1 MNSQETKGHGFFRK
15 SKAYGLVCG
24 IALAGAF
31 TLSTSQVSA
40 DQVTTQATTQTVTQ
54 NQAETVTSTQLDKAV
69 DTAKKAAVAVT
80 TTTAVNHATTTDAQ
94 ADLANQTQAV
104 KDVTAKAQ
112 ANTQAIK
119 DATAENAKIDAEN
132 KAEAERVAKENK
144 EGQAAVDARNKAG
157 QAAVD
162 ARNKAG
168 QAAVD
173 ARNKAK
179 QQAQD
184 DQKAKIDAE
193 NKAESQRVS
202 QLNAQNKAKID
213 AENKDA
219 QAKANATNAQLQK
232 DYQAKLAEIKSVE
245 AYNAGVRQRNKD
257 AQAKADATN
266 AQLQKDYQAKLAL
279 YNQALKAKA
288 EADKQSIN
296 NVAFDIKAQAK
307 GVDNAEYGNSIM
319 TAKTK
324 PDGSFEFNH
333 DMIDGVKTIGYG
345 KLTGKV
351 NHHYVANKDGSVT
364 AFVDSVTLY
373 KYEYRNVAQNA
384 AVNQNIAFRVLTKD
398 GQIIFEKKHNG
409 NSTFAETLNKTLQLN
424 LKYELKPHASSGNV
438 EVFKIH
444 DDWVHDT
451 HGSALVSYVN
461 NNDAVPNVVIPG
473 RPTPPKPEKV
483 TPEAEKPVPEKPVEP
498 KLVTPT
504 LKTYTPVKFIPREYK
519 PEPITPET
527 FTPEKFTP
535 AQPKVKPH
543 VSVPEKINY
552 KVAVHPVQIPK
563 ATPTKKVLD
572 ENGQSI
578 NGKSVLPNA
587 TLDYVAKQSFS
598 QYKGI
603 KASAE
608 AIAKGFAFVD
618 QPNEVLGEL
627 TVKSIKA
634 SNGDDVSQLLDMH
647 HVLSKDTLDEKLQTL
662 IKEAG
667 ISPVGEFYLWTAKD
681 PQAFY
686 KAYVQKGLDIT
697 YNLSFKVKKEFTK
710 GQIKNGV
717 AQIDFGNGYT
727 GNIVVNDLTTP
738 EVHKDVLDK
747 EDGKS
752 INNGTVKLGDEV
764 TYKLEGWIVP
774 ANRSY
779 DLFEYKFVDQL
790 QQTHDL
796 YLKDS
801 VVAKVDI
808 TLSDGTVIAKG
819 SNLAQYTE
827 TVYNKETGL
836 YELVFKKDF
845 LEKVAR
851 TSEFGADDF
860 VLVKRIKAGDV
871 YNTADFFVNGN
882 KVKTETVVTH
892 TPEAP
897 KPVTP
902 QKVTPAKGLPSTG
915 EASMTPLTAIGA
927 IILSA
932 LGLAGFKKRQK

>member
-1 MNSQETKGHGFFRK
+1 MNSNTKGHGFFRK
-15 SKAYGLVCG
+15 SKAYGLVCA

-31 TLSTSQVSA
+31 TLATSQVSA
-40 DQVTTQATTQTVTQ
+40 DQVTTQATTQIVTQ

-80 TTTAVNHATTTDAQ
+80 TTAAVNHATTTDAQ

-132 KAEAERVAKENK
+132 KAESQRVAK
-144 EGQAAVDARNKAG
+144 ANKAG
-157 QAAVD
+157 QAEVD

-219 QAKANATNAQLQK
+219 QAKADATNAQLQK

-384 AVNQNIAFRVLTKD
+384 AVNQNIVFRVLTKD
-398 GQIIFEKKHNG
+398 GRPIFEKAHNG
-409 NSTFAETLNKTLQLN
+409 NKTFAETLNKTLQLN

-461 NNDAVPNVVIPG
+461 NNDVVPNVVIPKQ
-473 RPTPPKPEKV
+473 PTPPSTEKV

-498 KLVTPT
+498 KFVTPT
-504 LKTYTPVKFIPREYK
+504 LKTYTPVKFIPKEYK
-519 PEPITPET
+519 PVPITPEK
-527 FTPEKFTP
+527 FTPEKFNP

-543 VSVPEKINY
+543 VAIPEKINY
-552 KVAVHPVQIPK
+552 SVSVHPVLVPAANPSK
-563 ATPTKKVLD
+563 AVID
-572 ENGQSI
+572 EAGQSV
-578 NGKSVLPNA
+578 NGKTVLPNA

-598 QYKGI
+598 QYKDI

-618 QPNEVLGEL
+618 QPNEALAEL

-634 SNGDDVSQLLDMH
+634 SNGDDVSSLLEMR
-647 HVLSKDTLDEKLQTL
+647 HVLSKDTLDQKLQSL

-667 ISPVGEFYLWTAKD
+667 ISPVGEFYMWTAKD

-747 EDGKS
+747 QDGKS

-764 TYKLEGWIVP
+764 TYKLEGWVVP
-774 ANRSY
+774 ANRGY

-796 YLKDS
+796 YLKDK
-801 VVAKVDI
+801 VVAKVAI
-808 TLSDGTVIAKG
+808 TLKDGTVIKKG
-819 SNLAQYTE
+819 TNLGEYTE
-827 TVYNKETGL
+827 TVYNKTTGR
-836 YELVFKKDF
+836 YELAFKKEF
-845 LEKVAR
+845 LAKVSR
-851 TSEFGADDF
+851 ESEFGADDF
-860 VLVKRIKAGDV
+860 IVVKRIKAGDV
-871 YNTADFFVNGN
+871 YNTADLYVNGY
-882 KVKTETVVTH
+882 KVKSETVVTH
-892 TPEAP
+892 TPENP
-897 KPVTP
+897 RPVTP
-902 QKVTPAKGLPSTG
+902 QKVTPAKGLPQTG
-915 EASMTPLTAIGA
+915 EASVAPLTAIGA

>member
-31 TLSTSQVSA
+31 TLATSQVSA

-132 KAEAERVAKENK
+132 KAEAERVAK
-144 EGQAAVDARNKAG
+144 ANKAG
-157 QAAVD
+157 QAEVD

-202 QLNAQNKAKID
+202 QLNAQTKAKID

-219 QAKANATNAQLQK
+219 QAKADATNAQLQK

-384 AVNQNIAFRVLTKD
+384 AVNQNIVFRVLTKD
-398 GQIIFEKKHNG
+398 GRPIFEKAHNG
-409 NSTFAETLNKTLQLN
+409 NKTFAETLNKTLQLN

-461 NNDAVPNVVIPG
+461 NNDAVPNVVIPEQ
-473 RPTPPKPEKV
+473 PTPPKPEKV

-498 KLVTPT
+498 KFVTPT
-504 LKTYTPVKFIPREYK
+504 LKTYTPVKFIPKEYK

-543 VSVPEKINY
+543 VSIPEKINY
-552 KVAVHPVQIPK
+552 SVSVHPVLVPAANPSK
-563 ATPTKKVLD
+563 EVVD
-572 ENGQSI
+572 EAGKSI
-578 NGKSVLPNA
+578 NGKTVLPNA
-587 TLDYVAKQSFS
+587 TLDYVAKQNFS

-618 QPNEVLGEL
+618 QPNEALAEL

-634 SNGDDVSQLLDMH
+634 SNGDDVSSLLEMR
-647 HVLSKDTLDEKLQTL
+647 HVLSKDTLDQKLQSL

-764 TYKLEGWIVP
+764 TYKLEGWVVP
-774 ANRSY
+774 ANRGY
-779 DLFEYKFVDQL
+779 DLFEYKFVDHL
-790 QQTHDL
+790 QHTHDL
-796 YLKDS
+796 YLKDK
-801 VVAKVDI
+801 VVAKVAI
-808 TLSDGTVIAKG
+808 TLKDGTVIPKG
-819 SNLAQYTE
+819 TNLVQYTE
-827 TVYNKETGL
+827 TVYNKETGR
-836 YELVFKKDF
+836 YELAFKADF
-845 LEKVAR
+845 LAQVSRSSA
-851 TSEFGADDF
+851 FGADDF
-860 VLVKRIKAGDV
+860 IVVKRIKAGDV

-892 TPEAP
+892 TTEKP
-897 KPVTP
+897 KPVEP
-902 QKVTPAKGLPSTG
+902 QKATPKAPAKGLPQTG
-915 EASMTPLTAIGA
+915 EASVAPLTALGA

-932 LGLAGFKKRQK
+932 IGLAGFKKRKAG

>member
-1 MNSQETKGHGFFRK
+1 MNSNTKGHGFFRK
-15 SKAYGLVCG
+15 SKAYGLVCA

-31 TLSTSQVSA
+31 TLATSQVSA

-80 TTTAVNHATTTDAQ
+80 TTAAVNHATTTDAQ

-132 KAEAERVAKENK
+132 KAESQRVAK
-144 EGQAAVDARNKAG
+144 ANKAG
-157 QAAVD
+157 QAEVD

-202 QLNAQNKAKID
+202 QLNAQTKAKID

-219 QAKANATNAQLQK
+219 QAKADATNAQLQK

-384 AVNQNIAFRVLTKD
+384 AVNQNIVFRVLTKD
-398 GQIIFEKKHNG
+398 GRPIFEKAHNG
-409 NSTFAETLNKTLQLN
+409 NKTFAETLNKTLQLN
-424 LKYELKPHASSGNV
+424 LKYELKPHGSSGSV

-461 NNDAVPNVVIPG
+461 NNDAVPNVVIPEQ
-473 RPTPPKPEKV
+473 PTPPSTEKV

-498 KLVTPT
+498 KFVTPT
-504 LKTYTPVKFIPREYK
+504 LKTYAPVKFIPKEYK

-543 VSVPEKINY
+543 VSIPEKINY
-552 KVAVHPVQIPK
+552 SVSVHPVLVPAANPSK
-563 ATPTKKVLD
+563 EVVD
-572 ENGQSI
+572 EAGKSI
-578 NGKSVLPNA
+578 NGKTVLPNA
-587 TLDYVAKQSFS
+587 TLDYVAKQNFS

-618 QPNEVLGEL
+618 QPNEALAEL

-634 SNGDDVSQLLDMH
+634 SNGDDVSSLLEMR
-647 HVLSKDTLDEKLQTL
+647 HVLSKDTLDQKLQSL

-764 TYKLEGWIVP
+764 TYKLEGWVVP
-774 ANRSY
+774 ANRGY
-779 DLFEYKFVDQL
+779 DLFEYKFVDHL
-790 QQTHDL
+790 QHTHDL
-796 YLKDS
+796 YLKDK
-801 VVAKVDI
+801 VVAKVAI
-808 TLSDGTVIAKG
+808 TLKDGTVIPKG
-819 SNLAQYTE
+819 TNLVQYTE
-827 TVYNKETGL
+827 TVYNKETGR
-836 YELVFKKDF
+836 YELAFKADF
-845 LEKVAR
+845 LAQVSRSSA
-851 TSEFGADDF
+851 FGADDF
-860 VLVKRIKAGDV
+860 IVVKRIKAGDV

-892 TPEAP
+892 TTEKP
-897 KPVTP
+897 KPVEP
-902 QKVTPAKGLPSTG
+902 QKATPKAPAKGLPQTG
-915 EASMTPLTAIGA
+915 EASVAPLTALGA

-932 LGLAGFKKRQK
+932 IGLAGFKKRKAG

>member
-1 MNSQETKGHGFFRK
+1 MNSNTKGHGFFRK
-15 SKAYGLVCG
+15 SKAYGLVCA

-31 TLSTSQVSA
+31 TLATSQVSA

-80 TTTAVNHATTTDAQ
+80 TTAAVNHATTTDAQ

-132 KAEAERVAKENK
+132 KAEAERVAK
-144 EGQAAVDARNKAG
+144 ANKAG
-157 QAAVD
+157 QAEVD

-219 QAKANATNAQLQK
+219 QAKADATNAQLQK
-232 DYQAKLAEIKSVE
+232 DYQTKLANIKSVE

-384 AVNQNIAFRVLTKD
+384 AVNQNIVFRVLTKD
-398 GQIIFEKKHNG
+398 GRPIFEKAHNG
-409 NSTFAETLNKTLQLN
+409 NKTFAETLNKTLQLN
-424 LKYELKPHASSGNV
+424 LKYELKPHASSGNI

-461 NNDAVPNVVIPG
+461 NNDAVPNVVIPEQ
-473 RPTPPKPEKV
+473 PTPPTLEKV

-498 KLVTPT
+498 KFVTPT
-504 LKTYTPVKFIPREYK
+504 LKTYTPVKFIPKEYK

-543 VSVPEKINY
+543 VSIPEKINY
-552 KVAVHPVQIPK
+552 SVSVHPVLVPAANPSK
-563 ATPTKKVLD
+563 EVVD
-572 ENGQSI
+572 EAGKSI
-578 NGKSVLPNA
+578 NGKTVLPNA
-587 TLDYVAKQSFS
+587 TLDYVAKQNFS

-618 QPNEVLGEL
+618 QPNEALAEL

-634 SNGDDVSQLLDMH
+634 SNGDDVSSLLEMR
-647 HVLSKDTLDEKLQTL
+647 HVLSKDTLDQKLQSL

-747 EDGKS
+747 EDGKP

-764 TYKLEGWIVP
+764 TYKLEGWVVP
-774 ANRSY
+774 ANRGY
-779 DLFEYKFVDQL
+779 DLFEYKFVDHL
-790 QQTHDL
+790 QHTHDL
-796 YLKDS
+796 YLKDK
-801 VVAKVDI
+801 VVAKVAI
-808 TLSDGTVIAKG
+808 TLKDGTVIPKG
-819 SNLAQYTE
+819 TNLVQYTE
-827 TVYNKETGL
+827 TVYNKETGR
-836 YELVFKKDF
+836 YELAFKADF
-845 LEKVAR
+845 LAQVSRSSA
-851 TSEFGADDF
+851 FGADDF
-860 VLVKRIKAGDV
+860 IVVKRIKAGDV

-892 TPEAP
+892 TPEKP
-897 KPVTP
+897 KPVMP
-902 QKVTPAKGLPSTG
+902 QKVTPKAPALPSTG
-915 EASMTPLTAIGA
+915 EQGVSVLTVLGA
-927 IILSA
+927 ALLSL
-932 LGLAGFKKRQK
+932 LGLVGFKKRQQ

>member
-31 TLSTSQVSA
+31 TLATSQVSA

-132 KAEAERVAKENK
+132 KAE
-144 EGQAAVDARNKAG
+144 
-157 QAAVD
+157 
-162 ARNKAG
+162 
-168 QAAVD
+168 
-173 ARNKAK
+173 
-179 QQAQD
+179 
-184 DQKAKIDAE
+184 
-193 NKAESQRVS
+193 SQRVS

-219 QAKANATNAQLQK
+219 QAKADATNAQLQK
-232 DYQAKLAEIKSVE
+232 DYQTKLANIKSVE

-384 AVNQNIAFRVLTKD
+384 AVNQNIVFRVLTKD
-398 GQIIFEKKHNG
+398 GRPIFEKAHNG
-409 NSTFAETLNKTLQLN
+409 NKTFAETLNKTLQLN

-461 NNDAVPNVVIPG
+461 NNDAVPNVVIPEQ
-473 RPTPPKPEKV
+473 PTPPKPEKV

-498 KLVTPT
+498 KLVTPV

-519 PEPITPET
+519 PVPSTPET

-587 TLDYVAKQSFS
+587 TLDYVAKQNFS

-608 AIAKGFAFVD
+608 AIAKGFTFVD
-618 QPNEVLGEL
+618 QPNEALAEL

-634 SNGDDVSQLLDMH
+634 SNGDDVSSLLEMR
-647 HVLSKDTLDEKLQTL
+647 HVLSKDTLDQKLQSL

-667 ISPVGEFYLWTAKD
+667 ISPVGEFYMWTAKD

-764 TYKLEGWIVP
+764 TYKLEGWVVP
-774 ANRSY
+774 ANRGY
-779 DLFEYKFVDQL
+779 DLFEYKFVDHL
-790 QQTHDL
+790 QHTHDL
-796 YLKDS
+796 YLKDK
-801 VVAKVDI
+801 VVAKVAI
-808 TLSDGTVIAKG
+808 TLKDGTVIPKG
-819 SNLAQYTE
+819 TNLVQYTE
-827 TVYNKETGL
+827 TVYNKETGR
-836 YELVFKKDF
+836 YELAFKADF
-845 LEKVAR
+845 LAQVSRSSA
-851 TSEFGADDF
+851 FGADDF
-860 VLVKRIKAGDV
+860 IVVKRIKAGDV

-892 TPEAP
+892 TPEKP
-897 KPVTP
+897 KPVMP
-902 QKVTPAKGLPSTG
+902 QKVTPKAPALPSTG
-915 EASMTPLTAIGA
+915 EQGVSVLTVLGA
-927 IILSA
+927 ALLSL
-932 LGLAGFKKRQK
+932 LGLVGFKKRQQ

>member
-15 SKAYGLVCG
+15 SKSYGLVCS

-31 TLSTSQVSA
+31 TLATSQVSA

-80 TTTAVNHATTTDAQ
+80 TTPAVNHATTTDAQ
-94 ADLANQTQAV
+94 ADLSNQTQTV

-132 KAEAERVAKENK
+132 KAEADRVAKANK
-144 EGQAAVDARNKAG
+144 AGQAEVDARNKAG
-157 QAAVD
+157 QE
-162 ARNKAG
+162 
-168 QAAVD
+168 AVD

-202 QLNAQNKAKID
+202 QLNAQTKAKID

-219 QAKANATNAQLQK
+219 QAKADATNAQLQK

-245 AYNAGVRQRNKD
+245 AYNTGVRQRNKD

-384 AVNQNIAFRVLTKD
+384 AVNQNIVFRVLTKD
-398 GQIIFEKKHNG
+398 GRPIFEKAHNG
-409 NSTFAETLNKTLQLN
+409 NKTFAETLNKTLQLN

-461 NNDAVPNVVIPG
+461 NNDAVPNVVIPE
-473 RPTPPKPEKV
+473 RPTPPKPVKV
-483 TPEAEKPVPEKPVEP
+483 TPEAEKTVPEKPVEP

-543 VSVPEKINY
+543 VSIPEKINY
-552 KVAVHPVQIPK
+552 SVSVHPVLVPAANPSK
-563 ATPTKKVLD
+563 AVID
-572 ENGQSI
+572 EAGQSV
-578 NGKSVLPNA
+578 NGKTVLPNA
-587 TLDYVAKQSFS
+587 TLDYVAKQNFS

-618 QPNEVLGEL
+618 QPNEALAEL

-634 SNGDDVSQLLDMH
+634 SNGDDVSSLLEMR
-647 HVLSKDTLDEKLQTL
+647 HVLSKDTLDQKLQSL

-667 ISPVGEFYLWTAKD
+667 ISPVGEFYMWTAKD

-697 YNLSFKVKKEFTK
+697 YNLSFKIKANFTK

-727 GNIVVNDLTTP
+727 GNIVVNDVTVP
-738 EVHKDVLDK
+738 EVHKDILDK

-752 INNGTVKLGDEV
+752 INNSTVKLGDEV
-764 TYKLEGWIVP
+764 TYKLEGWVVP
-774 ANRSY
+774 ANRGY

-790 QQTHDL
+790 QHTHDL
-796 YLKDS
+796 YLRDK
-801 VVAKVDI
+801 VVAKVDV
-808 TLSDGTVIAKG
+808 TLKDGTVIKKG
-819 SNLAQYTE
+819 TNLGEYTE
-827 TVYNKETGL
+827 TVYNKTTGH
-836 YELVFKKDF
+836 YELAFKKEF
-845 LEKVAR
+845 LAKVSR
-851 TSEFGADDF
+851 ESEFGADDF
-860 VLVKRIKAGDV
+860 IVVKRIKAGDV
-871 YNTADFFVNGN
+871 YNTADLYVNGY
-882 KVKTETVVTH
+882 KVKSETVVTH
-892 TPEAP
+892 TTEKP
-897 KPVTP
+897 KPVEP
-902 QKVTPAKGLPSTG
+902 QKATPKAPAKGLPSTG

>member
-1 MNSQETKGHGFFRK
+1 MNSNTKGHGFFRK

-31 TLSTSQVSA
+31 TLATSQVSA

-54 NQAETVTSTQLDKAV
+54 NQTNTVTSTQLDKAV

-80 TTTAVNHATTTDAQ
+80 TTTAVNHATTTDAH

-104 KDVTAKAQ
+104 KDATAKAQ

-144 EGQAAVDARNKAG
+144 EG

-219 QAKANATNAQLQK
+219 QAKAN
-232 DYQAKLAEIKSVE
+232 
-245 AYNAGVRQRNKD
+245 
-257 AQAKADATN
+257 ATN

-384 AVNQNIAFRVLTKD
+384 AVNQNIVFRVLTKD
-398 GQIIFEKKHNG
+398 GRPIFEKAHNG
-409 NSTFAETLNKTLQLN
+409 NKTFAETLNKTLQLN
-424 LKYELKPHASSGNV
+424 LKYELKPHGSSGSV

-461 NNDAVPNVVIPG
+461 NNDAVPNVVIPEQ
-473 RPTPPKPEKV
+473 PTPPSTEKV

-498 KLVTPT
+498 KFVTPT
-504 LKTYTPVKFIPREYK
+504 LKTYTPVKFIPKEYK

-543 VSVPEKINY
+543 VSIPEKINY
-552 KVAVHPVQIPK
+552 SVSVHPVLVPAANPSK
-563 ATPTKKVLD
+563 EVVD
-572 ENGQSI
+572 EAGKSI
-578 NGKSVLPNA
+578 NGKTVLPNA
-587 TLDYVAKQSFS
+587 TLDYVAKQNFS

-618 QPNEVLGEL
+618 QPNEALAEL

-634 SNGDDVSQLLDMH
+634 SNGDDVSSLLEMR
-647 HVLSKDTLDEKLQTL
+647 HVLSKDTLDQKLQSL

-764 TYKLEGWIVP
+764 TYKLEGWVVP
-774 ANRSY
+774 ANRGY
-779 DLFEYKFVDQL
+779 DLFEYKFVDHL
-790 QQTHDL
+790 QHTHDL
-796 YLKDS
+796 YLKDK
-801 VVAKVDI
+801 VVAKVAI
-808 TLSDGTVIAKG
+808 TLKDGTVIPKG
-819 SNLAQYTE
+819 TNLVQYTE
-827 TVYNKETGL
+827 TVYNKETGR
-836 YELVFKKDF
+836 YELAFKADF
-845 LEKVAR
+845 LAQVSRSSA
-851 TSEFGADDF
+851 FGADDF
-860 VLVKRIKAGDV
+860 IVVKRIKAGDV

-892 TPEAP
+892 TTEKP
-897 KPVTP
+897 KPVEP
-902 QKVTPAKGLPSTG
+902 QKATPKAPAKGLPQTG
-915 EASMTPLTAIGA
+915 EASVAPLTALGA

-932 LGLAGFKKRQK
+932 IGLAGFKKRKAG

>member
-31 TLSTSQVSA
+31 TLATSQVSA

-132 KAEAERVAKENK
+132 KAE
-144 EGQAAVDARNKAG
+144 
-157 QAAVD
+157 
-162 ARNKAG
+162 
-168 QAAVD
+168 
-173 ARNKAK
+173 
-179 QQAQD
+179 
-184 DQKAKIDAE
+184 
-193 NKAESQRVS
+193 SQRVS

-219 QAKANATNAQLQK
+219 QAKADATNAQLQK
-232 DYQAKLAEIKSVE
+232 DYQTKLANIKSVE

-384 AVNQNIAFRVLTKD
+384 AVNQNIVFRVLTKD
-398 GQIIFEKKHNG
+398 GRPIFEKAHNG
-409 NSTFAETLNKTLQLN
+409 NKTFAETLNKTLQLN

-461 NNDAVPNVVIPG
+461 NNDAVPNVVIPEQ
-473 RPTPPKPEKV
+473 PTPPKPEKV

-498 KLVTPT
+498 KLVTPV

-519 PEPITPET
+519 PVPSTPET

-587 TLDYVAKQSFS
+587 TLDYVAKQNFS

-618 QPNEVLGEL
+618 QPNEALAEL

-634 SNGDDVSQLLDMH
+634 SNGDDVSSLLEMR
-647 HVLSKDTLDEKLQTL
+647 HVLSKDTLDQKLQSL

-667 ISPVGEFYLWTAKD
+667 ISPVGEFYMWTAKD

-764 TYKLEGWIVP
+764 TYKLEGWVVL
-774 ANRSY
+774 ANRGY
-779 DLFEYKFVDQL
+779 DLFEYKFVDHL
-790 QQTHDL
+790 QHTHDL
-796 YLKDS
+796 YLKDK
-801 VVAKVDI
+801 VVAKVAI
-808 TLSDGTVIAKG
+808 TLKDGTVIPKG
-819 SNLAQYTE
+819 TNLVQYTE
-827 TVYNKETGL
+827 TVYNKETGR
-836 YELVFKKDF
+836 YELAFKADF
-845 LEKVAR
+845 LAQVSRSSA
-851 TSEFGADDF
+851 FGADDF
-860 VLVKRIKAGDV
+860 IVVKRIKAGDV

-892 TPEAP
+892 TPEKP
-897 KPVTP
+897 KPVMP
-902 QKVTPAKGLPSTG
+902 QKVTPKAPALPSTG
-915 EASMTPLTAIGA
+915 EQGVSVLTVLGA
-927 IILSA
+927 ALLSL
-932 LGLAGFKKRQK
+932 LGLVGFKKRQQ

>member
-1 MNSQETKGHGFFRK
+1 MNSNTKGHGFFRK

-31 TLSTSQVSA
+31 TLATSQVSA

-54 NQAETVTSTQLDKAV
+54 NQTNTVTSTQLDKAV

-80 TTTAVNHATTTDAQ
+80 TTTAVNHATTTDAH

-104 KDVTAKAQ
+104 
-112 ANTQAIK
+112 K

-144 EGQAAVDARNKAG
+144 EG

-384 AVNQNIAFRVLTKD
+384 AVNQNIVFRVLTKD
-398 GQIIFEKKHNG
+398 GRPIFEKAHNG
-409 NSTFAETLNKTLQLN
+409 NKTFAETLNKTLQLN
-424 LKYELKPHASSGNV
+424 LKYELKPHGSSGSV

-461 NNDAVPNVVIPG
+461 NNDAVPNVVIPEQ
-473 RPTPPKPEKV
+473 PTPPSTEKV

-498 KLVTPT
+498 KFVTPT
-504 LKTYTPVKFIPREYK
+504 LKTYTPVKFIPKEYK

-543 VSVPEKINY
+543 VSIPEKINY
-552 KVAVHPVQIPK
+552 SVSVHPVLVPAANPSK
-563 ATPTKKVLD
+563 EVVD
-572 ENGQSI
+572 EAGKSI
-578 NGKSVLPNA
+578 NGKTVLPNA
-587 TLDYVAKQSFS
+587 TLDYVAKQNFS

-618 QPNEVLGEL
+618 QPNEALAEL

-634 SNGDDVSQLLDMH
+634 SNGDDVSSLLEMR
-647 HVLSKDTLDEKLQTL
+647 HVLSKDTLDQKLQSL

-764 TYKLEGWIVP
+764 TYKLEGWVVP
-774 ANRSY
+774 ANRGY
-779 DLFEYKFVDQL
+779 DLFEYKFVDHL
-790 QQTHDL
+790 QHTHDL
-796 YLKDS
+796 YLKDK
-801 VVAKVDI
+801 VVAKVAI
-808 TLSDGTVIAKG
+808 TLKDGTVIPKG
-819 SNLAQYTE
+819 TNLVQYTE
-827 TVYNKETGL
+827 TVYNKETGR
-836 YELVFKKDF
+836 YELAFKADF
-845 LEKVAR
+845 LAQVSRSSA
-851 TSEFGADDF
+851 FGADDF
-860 VLVKRIKAGDV
+860 IVVKRIKAGDV

-892 TPEAP
+892 TTEKP
-897 KPVTP
+897 KPVEP
-902 QKVTPAKGLPSTG
+902 QKATPKAPAKGLPQTG
-915 EASMTPLTAIGA
+915 EASVAPLTALGA

-932 LGLAGFKKRQK
+932 IGLAGFKKRKAG

>member
-1 MNSQETKGHGFFRK
+1 MNSNTKGHGFFRK
-15 SKAYGLVCG
+15 SKAYGLVCA
-24 IALAGAF
+24 IALASAF
-31 TLSTSQVSA
+31 TLATSQVSA

-69 DTAKKAAVAVT
+69 ATAKKAAVAVT
-80 TTTAVNHATTTDAQ
+80 TTPAVNHATTTDAQ

-162 ARNKAG
+162 ARNKA
-168 QAAVD
+168 
-173 ARNKAK
+173 K

-219 QAKANATNAQLQK
+219 QAKANATNAQSQK

-384 AVNQNIAFRVLTKD
+384 AVNQNIVFRVLTKD
-398 GQIIFEKKHNG
+398 GRPIFEKAHNG
-409 NSTFAETLNKTLQLN
+409 NKTFAETLNKTLQLN

-461 NNDAVPNVVIPG
+461 NNDAVPNVVIPE
-473 RPTPPKPEKV
+473 RPTPPKPVKV

-543 VSVPEKINY
+543 VSIPEKINY
-552 KVAVHPVQIPK
+552 SVSVHPVLVPAANPSK
-563 ATPTKKVLD
+563 AVID
-572 ENGQSI
+572 EAGQSV
-578 NGKSVLPNA
+578 NGKTVLPNA
-587 TLDYVAKQSFS
+587 TLDYVAKQNFS

-618 QPNEVLGEL
+618 QPNEALAEL

-634 SNGDDVSQLLDMH
+634 SNGDDVSSLLEMR
-647 HVLSKDTLDEKLQTL
+647 HVLSKDTLDQKLQSL

-667 ISPVGEFYLWTAKD
+667 ISPVGEFYMWTAKD

-697 YNLSFKVKKEFTK
+697 YNLSFKIKANFTK

-727 GNIVVNDLTTP
+727 GNIVVNDVTVP
-738 EVHKDVLDK
+738 EVHKDILDK

-752 INNGTVKLGDEV
+752 INNSTVKLGDEV
-764 TYKLEGWIVP
+764 TYKLEGWVVP
-774 ANRSY
+774 ANRGY

-790 QQTHDL
+790 QHTHDL
-796 YLKDS
+796 YLRDK
-801 VVAKVDI
+801 VVAKVDV
-808 TLSDGTVIAKG
+808 TLKDGTVIKKG
-819 SNLAQYTE
+819 TNLGEYTE
-827 TVYNKETGL
+827 TVYNKTTGH
-836 YELVFKKDF
+836 YELAFKKEF
-845 LEKVAR
+845 LAKVSR
-851 TSEFGADDF
+851 ESEFGADDF
-860 VLVKRIKAGDV
+860 IVVKRIKAGDV
-871 YNTADFFVNGN
+871 YNTADLYVNGY
-882 KVKTETVVTH
+882 KVKSETVVTH
-892 TPEAP
+892 TTEKP
-897 KPVTP
+897 KPVEP
-902 QKVTPAKGLPSTG
+902 QKATPKAPAKGLPSTG

>member
-1 MNSQETKGHGFFRK
+1 MYKNQNTKGHGFFRK

-31 TLSTSQVSA
+31 TLATSQVSA

-69 DTAKKAAVAVT
+69 ATAKKAAVAVT
-80 TTTAVNHATTTDAQ
+80 TTAAVNHATTTDAQ
-94 ADLANQTQAV
+94 ADLANQTQTV

-132 KAEAERVAKENK
+132 KAE
-144 EGQAAVDARNKAG
+144 
-157 QAAVD
+157 
-162 ARNKAG
+162 
-168 QAAVD
+168 
-173 ARNKAK
+173 
-179 QQAQD
+179 
-184 DQKAKIDAE
+184 
-193 NKAESQRVS
+193 SQRVS
-202 QLNAQNKAKID
+202 QLNAQTKAKID

-219 QAKANATNAQLQK
+219 QAKADATNAQLQK
-232 DYQAKLAEIKSVE
+232 DYQAKLAKIKSVE

-319 TAKTK
+319 TAKTHS
-324 PDGSFEFNH
+324 DGTFEFNH

-364 AFVDSVTLY
+364 AFVDSITLY

-409 NSTFAETLNKTLQLN
+409 NKTFAETLNKTLQLN

-461 NNDAVPNVVIPG
+461 NNDVVPNVVIPKQ
-473 RPTPPKPEKV
+473 PTPPKPEKV
-483 TPEAEKPVPEKPVEP
+483 TPEEEKPLPQKPVEP
-498 KLVTPT
+498 KFVTPT
-504 LKTYTPVKFIPREYK
+504 LKTYTP
-519 PEPITPET
+519 
-527 FTPEKFTP
+527 
-535 AQPKVKPH
+535 AQQKVKPH
-543 VSVPEKINY
+543 VSIPEKINY
-552 KVAVHPVQIPK
+552 SVSVHPVLVPAANPSK
-563 ATPTKKVLD
+563 AVID
-572 ENGQSI
+572 EAGQSV
-578 NGKSVLPNA
+578 NGKTVLPNA
-587 TLDYVAKQSFS
+587 TLDYVAKQNFS

-618 QPNEVLGEL
+618 QPNEALGEL

-634 SNGDDVSQLLDMH
+634 SNGDDVSSLLEMR
-647 HVLSKDTLDEKLQTL
+647 HVLSKDTLDQKLQSL

-667 ISPVGEFYLWTAKD
+667 ISPVGEFYMWTAKD

-710 GQIKNGV
+710 GQIQNGV

-764 TYKLEGWIVP
+764 TYKLEGWVVP
-774 ANRSY
+774 ANRGY

-790 QQTHDL
+790 QRTHDL
-796 YLKDS
+796 YLRDK
-801 VVAKVDI
+801 VVAKVDV
-808 TLSDGTVIAKG
+808 TLKDGTVIKKG
-819 SNLAQYTE
+819 TNLGEYTE
-827 TVYNKETGL
+827 TVYNKTTGR
-836 YELVFKKDF
+836 YELAFKKEF
-845 LEKVAR
+845 LAKVSR
-851 TSEFGADDF
+851 ESEFGADDF
-860 VLVKRIKAGDV
+860 IVVKRIKAGDV
-871 YNTADFFVNGN
+871 YNTADLYVNGY
-882 KVKTETVVTH
+882 KVKSETVVTH
-892 TPEAP
+892 TPEKP
-897 KPVTP
+897 KPVEP
-902 QKVTPAKGLPSTG
+902 QKATPKAPAKGLPSTG

-932 LGLAGFKKRQK
+932 LGLAGVKKRKEN

>member
-1 MNSQETKGHGFFRK
+1 MYKNQNTKGHGFFRK

-31 TLSTSQVSA
+31 TLATSQVSA

-69 DTAKKAAVAVT
+69 ATAKKAAVAVT
-80 TTTAVNHATTTDAQ
+80 TTAAVNHATTTDAQ
-94 ADLANQTQAV
+94 ADLANQTQTV

-132 KAEAERVAKENK
+132 KAE
-144 EGQAAVDARNKAG
+144 
-157 QAAVD
+157 
-162 ARNKAG
+162 
-168 QAAVD
+168 
-173 ARNKAK
+173 
-179 QQAQD
+179 
-184 DQKAKIDAE
+184 
-193 NKAESQRVS
+193 SQRVS
-202 QLNAQNKAKID
+202 QLNAQTKAKID

-219 QAKANATNAQLQK
+219 QAKADATNAQLQK
-232 DYQAKLAEIKSVE
+232 DYQAKLAKIKSVE

-364 AFVDSVTLY
+364 AFVDSITLY

-409 NSTFAETLNKTLQLN
+409 NKTFAETLNKTLQLN
-424 LKYELKPHASSGNV
+424 LKYELKPHGSSGSV

-461 NNDAVPNVVIPG
+461 NNDVVPNVVIPKQ
-473 RPTPPKPEKV
+473 PTPPSTEKV
-483 TPEAEKPVPEKPVEP
+483 TPEAEKPVPEKPVPEKPVEP
-498 KLVTPT
+498 KFVTPT
-504 LKTYTPVKFIPREYK
+504 LKTY
-519 PEPITPET
+519 
-527 FTPEKFTP
+527 TP

-543 VSVPEKINY
+543 VSIPEKINY
-552 KVAVHPVQIPK
+552 SVSVHPVLVPAANPSK
-563 ATPTKKVLD
+563 AVID
-572 ENGQSI
+572 EAGQSV
-578 NGKSVLPNA
+578 NGKTVLPNA
-587 TLDYVAKQSFS
+587 ELNYVAKQDFS
-598 QYKGI
+598 QYKGMT
-603 KASAE
+603 ASQGK
-608 AIAKGFAFVD
+608 IAKNFVFID
-618 QPNEVLGEL
+618 DYKDDALDGKSMKVN
-627 TVKSIKA
+627 SIKA
-634 SNGDDVSQLLDMH
+634 SDGTDVSQLLEMR
-647 HVLSKDTLDEKLQTL
+647 HVLSTDTLDEKLQTL

-667 ISPVGEFYLWTAKD
+667 ISPVGEFYMWTAKA

-686 KAYVQKGLDIT
+686 KAYVQKGLDVT

-710 GQIKNGV
+710 GQIQNGV

-738 EVHKDVLDK
+738 EIHKDVLDK

-764 TYKLEGWIVP
+764 TYKLEGWVVP
-774 ANRSY
+774 TGRSY

-790 QQTHDL
+790 QRTHDL
-796 YLKDS
+796 YLRDK
-801 VVAKVDI
+801 VVAKVDV
-808 TLSDGTVIAKG
+808 TLKDGTVIKKG
-819 SNLAQYTE
+819 TNLGEYTE
-827 TVYNKETGL
+827 TVYNKKTGL

-851 TSEFGADDF
+851 SSEFGADDF
-860 VLVKRIKAGDV
+860 VVVKRIKAGDV
-871 YNTADFFVNGN
+871 YNTADFFINGN

-892 TPEAP
+892 TPEKP
-897 KPVTP
+897 KPVEP
-902 QKVTPAKGLPSTG
+902 QKATPKAPAKGLPQTG
-915 EASMTPLTAIGA
+915 EASVAPLTALGA

-932 LGLAGFKKRQK
+932 IGLAGFKKRKEN

>member
-1 MNSQETKGHGFFRK
+1 MNSNTKGHGFFRK
-15 SKAYGLVCG
+15 SKAYGLVCA

-31 TLSTSQVSA
+31 TLATSQVSA

-69 DTAKKAAVAVT
+69 ATAKKAAVAVT
-80 TTTAVNHATTTDAQ
+80 TTPAVNHATTTDAQ

-144 EGQAAVDARNKAG
+144 EG

-384 AVNQNIAFRVLTKD
+384 AVNQNIVFRVLTKD
-398 GQIIFEKKHNG
+398 GRPIFEKAHNG
-409 NSTFAETLNKTLQLN
+409 NKTFAETLNKTLQLN

-451 HGSALVSYVN
+451 HVSALVSYVN
-461 NNDAVPNVVIPG
+461 NNDAVPNVVIPE
-473 RPTPPKPEKV
+473 RPTPPKPVKV

-543 VSVPEKINY
+543 VSIPEKINY
-552 KVAVHPVQIPK
+552 SVSVHPVLVPAANPSK
-563 ATPTKKVLD
+563 AVID
-572 ENGQSI
+572 EAGQSV
-578 NGKSVLPNA
+578 NGKTVLPNA
-587 TLDYVAKQSFS
+587 TLDYVAKQNFS

-618 QPNEVLGEL
+618 QPNEALAEL

-634 SNGDDVSQLLDMH
+634 SNGDDVSSLLEMR
-647 HVLSKDTLDEKLQTL
+647 HVLSKDTLDQKLQSL

-667 ISPVGEFYLWTAKD
+667 ISPVGEFYMWTAKD

-697 YNLSFKVKKEFTK
+697 YNLSFKIKANFTK

-727 GNIVVNDLTTP
+727 GNIVVNDVTVP
-738 EVHKDVLDK
+738 EVHKDILDK

-752 INNGTVKLGDEV
+752 INNSTVKLGDEV
-764 TYKLEGWIVP
+764 TYKLEGWVVP
-774 ANRSY
+774 ANRGY

-790 QQTHDL
+790 QHTHDL
-796 YLKDS
+796 YLRDK
-801 VVAKVDI
+801 VVAKVDV
-808 TLSDGTVIAKG
+808 TLKDGTVIKKG
-819 SNLAQYTE
+819 TNLGEYTE
-827 TVYNKETGL
+827 TVYNKTTGH
-836 YELVFKKDF
+836 YELAFKKEF
-845 LEKVAR
+845 LAKVSR
-851 TSEFGADDF
+851 ESEFGADDF
-860 VLVKRIKAGDV
+860 IVVKRIKAGDV
-871 YNTADFFVNGN
+871 YNTADLYVNGY
-882 KVKTETVVTH
+882 KVKSEAVVTH
-892 TPEAP
+892 TTEKS
-897 KPVTP
+897 KPVEP
-902 QKVTPAKGLPSTG
+902 QKATPKAPAKGLPSTG

>member
-1 MNSQETKGHGFFRK
+1 MNSNTKGHGFFRK
-15 SKAYGLVCG
+15 SKAYGLVCA

-31 TLSTSQVSA
+31 TLATSQVSA

-54 NQAETVTSTQLDKAV
+54 NQAVTSTQLDKAV

-80 TTTAVNHATTTDAQ
+80 TTPAVNHATTTDAQ

-132 KAEAERVAKENK
+132 KAEAERVAK
-144 EGQAAVDARNKAG
+144 ANKAG
-157 QAAVD
+157 QAEVD

-219 QAKANATNAQLQK
+219 QAKADATNAQLQK

-373 KYEYRNVAQNA
+373 KYEYRNVARNA

-461 NNDAVPNVVIPG
+461 NNDAVPNVVIPEQ
-473 RPTPPKPEKV
+473 PTPPSTEKV

-498 KLVTPT
+498 KLVTPA
-504 LKTYTPVKFIPREYK
+504 LKTYTPVKFIPKEYK

-543 VSVPEKINY
+543 VAIPEKVDY
-552 KVAVHPVQIPK
+552 SVSVHPVLVPAANPSK
-563 ATPTKKVLD
+563 AVID
-572 ENGQSI
+572 EAGQSV
-578 NGKSVLPNA
+578 NGKTVLPNA
-587 TLDYVAKQSFS
+587 TLDYVAKQNFS

-618 QPNEVLGEL
+618 QPNEALAEL

-634 SNGDDVSQLLDMH
+634 SNGDDVSSLLEMR
-647 HVLSKDTLDEKLQTL
+647 HVLSKDTLDQKLQSL

-667 ISPVGEFYLWTAKD
+667 ISPVGEFYMWTAKD

-697 YNLSFKVKKEFTK
+697 YNLSFKIKANFTK
-710 GQIKNGV
+710 GQIVNGV

-727 GNIVVNDLTTP
+727 GNIVVNDVTVP

-747 EDGKS
+747 EAGKS

-764 TYKLEGWIVP
+764 TYKLEGWVVP
-774 ANRSY
+774 ANRGY

-790 QQTHDL
+790 QHTHDL

-808 TLSDGTVIAKG
+808 TLADGTVIAKG
-819 SNLAQYTE
+819 ENLSQYTE

-892 TPEAP
+892 TPENP
-897 KPVTP
+897 RPVTP
-902 QKVTPAKGLPSTG
+902 QKVTPAKGLPQTG
-915 EASMTPLTAIGA
+915 EASVAPLTAIGA

-932 LGLAGFKKRQK
+932 IGLAGFKKRQK

>member
-31 TLSTSQVSA
+31 TLATSQVSA

-157 QAAVD
+157 QE
-162 ARNKAG
+162 
-168 QAAVD
+168 AVD

-202 QLNAQNKAKID
+202 QLNAQTKAKID

-219 QAKANATNAQLQK
+219 QAKADATNAQLQK

-384 AVNQNIAFRVLTKD
+384 AVNQNIVFRVLTKD
-398 GQIIFEKKHNG
+398 GRPIFEKAHNG
-409 NSTFAETLNKTLQLN
+409 NKTFAETLNKTLQLN
-424 LKYELKPHASSGNV
+424 LKYELKPHGSSGSV

-461 NNDAVPNVVIPG
+461 NNDAVPNVVIPEQ
-473 RPTPPKPEKV
+473 PTPPSTEKV

-498 KLVTPT
+498 KFVTPT
-504 LKTYTPVKFIPREYK
+504 LKTYTPVKFIPKEYK

-543 VSVPEKINY
+543 VSIPEKINY
-552 KVAVHPVQIPK
+552 SVSVHPVLVPAANPSK
-563 ATPTKKVLD
+563 EVVD
-572 ENGQSI
+572 EAGKSI
-578 NGKSVLPNA
+578 NGKTVLPNA
-587 TLDYVAKQSFS
+587 TLDYVAKQNFS

-618 QPNEVLGEL
+618 QPNEALAEL

-634 SNGDDVSQLLDMH
+634 SNGDDVSSLLEMR
-647 HVLSKDTLDEKLQTL
+647 HVLSKDTLDQKLQSL

-764 TYKLEGWIVP
+764 TYKLEGWVVP
-774 ANRSY
+774 ANRGY
-779 DLFEYKFVDQL
+779 DLFEYKFVDHL
-790 QQTHDL
+790 QHTHDL
-796 YLKDS
+796 YLKDK
-801 VVAKVDI
+801 VVAKVAI
-808 TLSDGTVIAKG
+808 TLKDGTVIPKG
-819 SNLAQYTE
+819 TNLVQYTE
-827 TVYNKETGL
+827 TVYNKETGR
-836 YELVFKKDF
+836 YELAFKADF
-845 LEKVAR
+845 LAQVSRSSA
-851 TSEFGADDF
+851 FGADDF
-860 VLVKRIKAGDV
+860 IVVKRIKAGDV

-892 TPEAP
+892 TTEKP
-897 KPVTP
+897 KPVEP
-902 QKVTPAKGLPSTG
+902 QKATPKAPAKGLPQTG
-915 EASMTPLTAIGA
+915 EASVAPLTALGA

-932 LGLAGFKKRQK
+932 IGLAGFKKRKAG

>member
-1 MNSQETKGHGFFRK
+1 MYKNQNTKGHGFFRK

-31 TLSTSQVSA
+31 TLATSQVSA

-69 DTAKKAAVAVT
+69 ATAKKAAVAVT
-80 TTTAVNHATTTDAQ
+80 TTAAVNHATTTDAQ
-94 ADLANQTQAV
+94 ADLANQTQTV

-132 KAEAERVAKENK
+132 KAE
-144 EGQAAVDARNKAG
+144 
-157 QAAVD
+157 
-162 ARNKAG
+162 
-168 QAAVD
+168 
-173 ARNKAK
+173 
-179 QQAQD
+179 
-184 DQKAKIDAE
+184 
-193 NKAESQRVS
+193 SQRVS
-202 QLNAQNKAKID
+202 QLNAQTKAKID

-219 QAKANATNAQLQK
+219 QAKADATNAQLQK
-232 DYQAKLAEIKSVE
+232 DYQAKLAKIKSVE

-364 AFVDSVTLY
+364 AFVDSITLY

-409 NSTFAETLNKTLQLN
+409 NKTFAETLQLN
-424 LKYELKPHASSGNV
+424 LKYELKPHGSSGSV

-461 NNDAVPNVVIPG
+461 NNDVVPNVVIPKQ
-473 RPTPPKPEKV
+473 PTPPSTEKV

-498 KLVTPT
+498 KFVTPT
-504 LKTYTPVKFIPREYK
+504 LKTY
-519 PEPITPET
+519 
-527 FTPEKFTP
+527 TP

-543 VSVPEKINY
+543 VSIPEKINY
-552 KVAVHPVQIPK
+552 SVSVHPVLVPAANPSK
-563 ATPTKKVLD
+563 AVID
-572 ENGQSI
+572 EAGQSV
-578 NGKSVLPNA
+578 NGKTVLPNA
-587 TLDYVAKQSFS
+587 ELNYVAKQDFS
-598 QYKGI
+598 QYKGMT
-603 KASAE
+603 ASQGK
-608 AIAKGFAFVD
+608 IAKNFVFID
-618 QPNEVLGEL
+618 DYKDDALDGKSMKVN
-627 TVKSIKA
+627 SIKA
-634 SNGDDVSQLLDMH
+634 SDGTDVSQLLEMR
-647 HVLSKDTLDEKLQTL
+647 HVLSTDTLDEKLQTL

-667 ISPVGEFYLWTAKD
+667 ISPVGEFYMWTAKD

-686 KAYVQKGLDIT
+686 KAYVQKGLDVT

-710 GQIKNGV
+710 GQIQNGV

-738 EVHKDVLDK
+738 EIHKDVLDK

-764 TYKLEGWIVP
+764 TYKLEGWVVP
-774 ANRSY
+774 TGRSY

-790 QQTHDL
+790 QRTHDL
-796 YLKDS
+796 YLRDK
-801 VVAKVDI
+801 VVAKVDV
-808 TLSDGTVIAKG
+808 TLKDGTVIKKG
-819 SNLAQYTE
+819 TNLGEYTE
-827 TVYNKETGL
+827 TVYNKKTGL

-851 TSEFGADDF
+851 SSEFGADDF
-860 VLVKRIKAGDV
+860 VVVKRIKAGDV
-871 YNTADFFVNGN
+871 YNTADFFINGN

-892 TPEAP
+892 TPEKP
-897 KPVTP
+897 KPVEP
-902 QKVTPAKGLPSTG
+902 QKATPKAPAKGLPQTG
-915 EASMTPLTAIGA
+915 EASVAPLTALGA

-932 LGLAGFKKRQK
+932 IGLAGFKKRKEN

>member
-1 MNSQETKGHGFFRK
+1 MNSNTKGHGFFRK
-15 SKAYGLVCG
+15 SKAYGLVCA

-31 TLSTSQVSA
+31 TLATSQVSA

-69 DTAKKAAVAVT
+69 ATAKKAAVAVT
-80 TTTAVNHATTTDAQ
+80 TTPAVNHATTTDAQ

-162 ARNKAG
+162 ARNKA
-168 QAAVD
+168 
-173 ARNKAK
+173 K

-219 QAKANATNAQLQK
+219 QAKANATNAQSQK

-384 AVNQNIAFRVLTKD
+384 AVNQNIVFRVLTKD
-398 GQIIFEKKHNG
+398 GRPIFEKAHNG
-409 NSTFAETLNKTLQLN
+409 NKTFAETLNKTLQLN

-461 NNDAVPNVVIPG
+461 NNDAVPNVVIPE
-473 RPTPPKPEKV
+473 RPTPPKSVKV

-543 VSVPEKINY
+543 VSIPEKINY
-552 KVAVHPVQIPK
+552 SVSVRPVLVPAANPSKAVI
-563 ATPTKKVLD
+563 D
-572 ENGQSI
+572 EAGQSV
-578 NGKSVLPNA
+578 NGKTVLPNA
-587 TLDYVAKQSFS
+587 TLDYVAKQNFS

-618 QPNEVLGEL
+618 QPNEALAEL

-634 SNGDDVSQLLDMH
+634 SNGDDVSSLLEMR
-647 HVLSKDTLDEKLQTL
+647 HVLSKDTLDQKLQSL

-667 ISPVGEFYLWTAKD
+667 ISPVGEFYMWTAKD

-697 YNLSFKVKKEFTK
+697 YNLSFKIKANFTK

-727 GNIVVNDLTTP
+727 GNIVVNDVTVP
-738 EVHKDVLDK
+738 EVHKDILDK

-752 INNGTVKLGDEV
+752 INNSTVKLGDEV
-764 TYKLEGWIVP
+764 TYKLEGWVVP
-774 ANRSY
+774 ANRGY

-790 QQTHDL
+790 QHTHDL
-796 YLKDS
+796 YLRDK
-801 VVAKVDI
+801 VVAKVDV
-808 TLSDGTVIAKG
+808 TLKDGTVIKKG
-819 SNLAQYTE
+819 TNLGEYTE
-827 TVYNKETGL
+827 TVYNKTTGH
-836 YELVFKKDF
+836 YELAFKKEF
-845 LEKVAR
+845 LAKVSR
-851 TSEFGADDF
+851 ESEFGADDF
-860 VLVKRIKAGDV
+860 IVVKRIKAGDV
-871 YNTADFFVNGN
+871 YNTADLYVNGY
-882 KVKTETVVTH
+882 KVKSETVVTH
-892 TPEAP
+892 TTEKP
-897 KPVTP
+897 KPVEP
-902 QKVTPAKGLPSTG
+902 QKATPKAPAKGLPSTG

>member
-15 SKAYGLVCG
+15 TKAYGLVCG
-24 IALAGAF
+24 IALALAAAF
-31 TLSTSQVSA
+31 TLATSQVSA

-54 NQAETVTSTQLDKAV
+54 NQTNTVTSTQLDKAV

-80 TTTAVNHATTTDAQ
+80 TTPAVNHATTTDAQ

-132 KAEAERVAKENK
+132 KAESQRVAK
-144 EGQAAVDARNKAG
+144 ANKAG
-157 QAAVD
+157 QAEVD

-202 QLNAQNKAKID
+202 QLNAQTKAKID

-219 QAKANATNAQLQK
+219 QAKADATNAQLQK

-279 YNQALKAKA
+279 YNQAKKAKE
-288 EADKQSIN
+288 EADKQTIN
-296 NVAFDIKAQAK
+296 NVAFDIKAQAR
-307 GVDNAEYGNSIM
+307 GVDNKEYGNSIM

-384 AVNQNIAFRVLTKD
+384 AVNQNIVFRVLTKD
-398 GQIIFEKKHNG
+398 GRPIFEKAHNG
-409 NSTFAETLNKTLQLN
+409 NKTFAETLNKTLQLN

-461 NNDAVPNVVIPG
+461 NNDAVPNVVIPEQ
-473 RPTPPKPEKV
+473 PTPPKPEKV
-483 TPEAEKPVPEKPVEP
+483 TTEAEKPVPEKPVEP
-498 KLVTPT
+498 KFVTPT
-504 LKTYTPVKFIPREYK
+504 LKTYTPVKFIPKEYK
-519 PEPITPET
+519 PVPITPEI

-535 AQPKVKPH
+535 AQAKVKPH

-578 NGKSVLPNA
+578 NGKTVLPN
-587 TLDYVAKQSFS
+587 TMLNYTAKQNFS
-598 QYKGI
+598 QYKDI

-608 AIAKGFAFVD
+608 AIAKGFAFVE
-618 QPNEVLGEL
+618 QPNEALAEL

-634 SNGDDVSQLLDMH
+634 SNGDDVSSLLEMR
-647 HVLSKDTLDEKLQTL
+647 HVLSKDTLDQKLQSL

-667 ISPVGEFYLWTAKD
+667 ISPVGEFYMWTAKD

-764 TYKLEGWIVP
+764 TYKLEGWVVP
-774 ANRSY
+774 ANRGY
-779 DLFEYKFVDQL
+779 DLFEYKFVDHL
-790 QQTHDL
+790 QHTHDL
-796 YLKDS
+796 YLKDK
-801 VVAKVDI
+801 VVAKVAI
-808 TLSDGTVIAKG
+808 TLKDGTVIPKG
-819 SNLAQYTE
+819 TNLVQYTE
-827 TVYNKETGL
+827 TVYNKETGR
-836 YELVFKKDF
+836 YELAFKADF
-845 LEKVAR
+845 LAQVSRSSA
-851 TSEFGADDF
+851 FGADDF
-860 VLVKRIKAGDV
+860 IVVKRIKAGDV

-892 TPEAP
+892 TPEKP
-897 KPVTP
+897 KPVMP
-902 QKVTPAKGLPSTG
+902 QKVTPKAPALPSTG
-915 EASMTPLTAIGA
+915 EQGVSVLTVLGA
-927 IILSA
+927 ALLSL
-932 LGLAGFKKRQK
+932 LGLVGFKKRQQ

>member
-1 MNSQETKGHGFFRK
+1 MNSNTKGHGFFRK
-15 SKAYGLVCG
+15 SKAYGLVCA

-31 TLSTSQVSA
+31 TLATSQVSA

-69 DTAKKAAVAVT
+69 ATAKKAAVAVT
-80 TTTAVNHATTTDAQ
+80 TTPAVNHATTTDAQ

-162 ARNKAG
+162 ARNKA
-168 QAAVD
+168 
-173 ARNKAK
+173 K

-219 QAKANATNAQLQK
+219 QAKANATNAQSQK

-398 GQIIFEKKHNG
+398 GRPIFEKAHNG
-409 NSTFAETLNKTLQLN
+409 NKTFAETLNKTLQLN
-424 LKYELKPHASSGNV
+424 LKYELKPHASSGNI

-461 NNDAVPNVVIPG
+461 NNDAVPNVVIPEQ
-473 RPTPPKPEKV
+473 PTPPTLEKV

-498 KLVTPT
+498 KFVTPT
-504 LKTYTPVKFIPREYK
+504 LKTYTPVKFIPKEYK

-543 VSVPEKINY
+543 VSIPEKINY
-552 KVAVHPVQIPK
+552 SVSVHPVLVPAANPSK
-563 ATPTKKVLD
+563 EVVD
-572 ENGQSI
+572 EAGKSI
-578 NGKSVLPNA
+578 NGKTVLPNA
-587 TLDYVAKQSFS
+587 TLDYVAKQNFS

-618 QPNEVLGEL
+618 QPNEALAEL

-634 SNGDDVSQLLDMH
+634 SNGDDVSSLLEMR
-647 HVLSKDTLDEKLQTL
+647 HVLSKDTLDQKLQSL

-764 TYKLEGWIVP
+764 TYKLEGWVVP
-774 ANRSY
+774 ANRGY
-779 DLFEYKFVDQL
+779 DLFEYKFVDHL
-790 QQTHDL
+790 QHTHDL
-796 YLKDS
+796 YLKDK
-801 VVAKVDI
+801 VVAKVAI
-808 TLSDGTVIAKG
+808 TLKDGTVIPKG
-819 SNLAQYTE
+819 TNLVQYTE
-827 TVYNKETGL
+827 TVYNKETGR
-836 YELVFKKDF
+836 YELAFKADF
-845 LEKVAR
+845 LAQVSRSSA
-851 TSEFGADDF
+851 FGADDF
-860 VLVKRIKAGDV
+860 IVVKRIKAGDV
-871 YNTADFFVNGN
+871 YNTADLYVNGY
-882 KVKTETVVTH
+882 KVKSETVVTH
-892 TPEAP
+892 TTEKP
-897 KPVTP
+897 KPVEP
-902 QKVTPAKGLPSTG
+902 QKATPKAPAKGLPSTG

>member
-24 IALAGAF
+24 IALALAAAF
-31 TLSTSQVSA
+31 TLATSQVSA

-132 KAEAERVAKENK
+132 KAEAERVAK
-144 EGQAAVDARNKAG
+144 ANKAG
-157 QAAVD
+157 QAEVD

-202 QLNAQNKAKID
+202 QLNAQTKAKID

-219 QAKANATNAQLQK
+219 QAKADATNAQLQK

-279 YNQALKAKA
+279 YNQAKKAKE
-288 EADKQSIN
+288 EADKQTIN

-364 AFVDSVTLY
+364 AFVDSITLY

-384 AVNQNIAFRVLTKD
+384 AVNQNIVFRVLTKD
-398 GQIIFEKKHNG
+398 GRPIFEKAHNG
-409 NSTFAETLNKTLQLN
+409 NKTFAETLNKTLQLN

-461 NNDAVPNVVIPG
+461 NNDVVPNVVIPKQ
-473 RPTPPKPEKV
+473 PTPPSTEKV

-498 KLVTPT
+498 KFVTPT
-504 LKTYTPVKFIPREYK
+504 LKTYTPVKFIPKEYK
-519 PEPITPET
+519 PVPITPEK
-527 FTPEKFTP
+527 FTPEKFNP

-543 VSVPEKINY
+543 VAIPEKINY
-552 KVAVHPVQIPK
+552 SVSVHPVLVPAANPSK
-563 ATPTKKVLD
+563 AVID
-572 ENGQSI
+572 EAGQSV
-578 NGKSVLPNA
+578 NGKTVLPNA

-598 QYKGI
+598 QYKDI

-618 QPNEVLGEL
+618 QPNEALAEL

-634 SNGDDVSQLLDMH
+634 SNGDDVSSLLEMR
-647 HVLSKDTLDEKLQTL
+647 HVLSKDTLDQKLQSL

-667 ISPVGEFYLWTAKD
+667 ISPVGEFYMWTAKD

-747 EDGKS
+747 QDGKS

-764 TYKLEGWIVP
+764 TYKLEGWVVP
-774 ANRSY
+774 ANRGY

-796 YLKDS
+796 YLKDK
-801 VVAKVDI
+801 VVAKVAI
-808 TLSDGTVIAKG
+808 TLKDGTVIKKG
-819 SNLAQYTE
+819 TNLGEYTE
-827 TVYNKETGL
+827 TVYNKTTGR
-836 YELVFKKDF
+836 YELAFKKEF
-845 LEKVAR
+845 LAKVSR
-851 TSEFGADDF
+851 ESEFGADDF
-860 VLVKRIKAGDV
+860 IVVKRIKAGDV
-871 YNTADFFVNGN
+871 YNTADLYVNGY
-882 KVKTETVVTH
+882 KVKSETVVTH
-892 TPEAP
+892 TPENP
-897 KPVTP
+897 RPVTP
-902 QKVTPAKGLPSTG
+902 QKVTPAKGLPQTG
-915 EASMTPLTAIGA
+915 EASVAPLTAIGA

>member
-1 MNSQETKGHGFFRK
+1 MYKNQNTKGHGFFRK

-31 TLSTSQVSA
+31 TLATSQVSA

-69 DTAKKAAVAVT
+69 ATAKKAAVAVT
-80 TTTAVNHATTTDAQ
+80 TTAAVNHATTTDAQ
-94 ADLANQTQAV
+94 ADLANQTQTV

-132 KAEAERVAKENK
+132 KAE
-144 EGQAAVDARNKAG
+144 
-157 QAAVD
+157 
-162 ARNKAG
+162 
-168 QAAVD
+168 
-173 ARNKAK
+173 
-179 QQAQD
+179 
-184 DQKAKIDAE
+184 
-193 NKAESQRVS
+193 SQRVS
-202 QLNAQNKAKID
+202 QLNAQTKAKID

-219 QAKANATNAQLQK
+219 QAKADATNAQLQK
-232 DYQAKLAEIKSVE
+232 DYQAKLAKIKSVE

-364 AFVDSVTLY
+364 AFVDSITLY

-409 NSTFAETLNKTLQLN
+409 NKTLQLN
-424 LKYELKPHASSGNV
+424 LKYELKPHGSSGSV

-461 NNDAVPNVVIPG
+461 NNDVVPNVVIPKQ
-473 RPTPPKPEKV
+473 PTPPSTEKV

-498 KLVTPT
+498 KFVTPT
-504 LKTYTPVKFIPREYK
+504 LKTY
-519 PEPITPET
+519 
-527 FTPEKFTP
+527 TP

-543 VSVPEKINY
+543 VSIPEKINY
-552 KVAVHPVQIPK
+552 SVSVHPVLVPAANPSK
-563 ATPTKKVLD
+563 AVID
-572 ENGQSI
+572 EAGQSV
-578 NGKSVLPNA
+578 NGKTVLPNA
-587 TLDYVAKQSFS
+587 ELNYVAKQDFS
-598 QYKGI
+598 QYKGMT
-603 KASAE
+603 ASQGK
-608 AIAKGFAFVD
+608 IAKNFVFID
-618 QPNEVLGEL
+618 DYKDDALDGKSMKVN
-627 TVKSIKA
+627 SIKA
-634 SNGDDVSQLLDMH
+634 SDGTDVSQLLEMR
-647 HVLSKDTLDEKLQTL
+647 HVLSTDTLDEKLQTL

-667 ISPVGEFYLWTAKD
+667 ISPVGEFYMWTAKD

-686 KAYVQKGLDIT
+686 KAYVQKGLDVT

-710 GQIKNGV
+710 GQIQNGV

-738 EVHKDVLDK
+738 EIHKDVLDK

-764 TYKLEGWIVP
+764 TYKLEGWVVP
-774 ANRSY
+774 TGRSY

-790 QQTHDL
+790 QRTHDL
-796 YLKDS
+796 YLRDK
-801 VVAKVDI
+801 VVAKVDV
-808 TLSDGTVIAKG
+808 TLKDGTVIKKG
-819 SNLAQYTE
+819 TNLGEYTE
-827 TVYNKETGL
+827 TVYNKKTGL

-851 TSEFGADDF
+851 SSEFGADDF
-860 VLVKRIKAGDV
+860 VVVKRIKAGDV
-871 YNTADFFVNGN
+871 YNTADFFINGN

-892 TPEAP
+892 TPEKP
-897 KPVTP
+897 KPVEP
-902 QKVTPAKGLPSTG
+902 QKATPKAPAKGLPQTG
-915 EASMTPLTAIGA
+915 EASVAPLTALGA

-932 LGLAGFKKRQK
+932 IGLAGFKKRKEN

>member
-1 MNSQETKGHGFFRK
+1 MNSNTKGHGFFRK
-15 SKAYGLVCG
+15 SKAYGLVCA

-31 TLSTSQVSA
+31 TLATSQVSA

-69 DTAKKAAVAVT
+69 ATAKKAAVAVT

-162 ARNKAG
+162 ARNKA
-168 QAAVD
+168 
-173 ARNKAK
+173 K

-219 QAKANATNAQLQK
+219 QAKANATNAQSQK

-257 AQAKADATN
+257 AQVKADATN

-384 AVNQNIAFRVLTKD
+384 AVNQNIVFRVLTKD
-398 GQIIFEKKHNG
+398 GRPIFEKAHNG
-409 NSTFAETLNKTLQLN
+409 NKTFAETLNKTLQLN

-461 NNDAVPNVVIPG
+461 NNDAVPNVVIPE
-473 RPTPPKPEKV
+473 RPTPPKPVKV

-543 VSVPEKINY
+543 VSIPEKINY
-552 KVAVHPVQIPK
+552 SVSVHPVLVPAANPSK
-563 ATPTKKVLD
+563 AVID
-572 ENGQSI
+572 EAGQSV
-578 NGKSVLPNA
+578 NGKTVLPNA
-587 TLDYVAKQSFS
+587 TLDYVAKQNFS

-618 QPNEVLGEL
+618 QPNEALAEL

-634 SNGDDVSQLLDMH
+634 SNGDDVSSLLEMR
-647 HVLSKDTLDEKLQTL
+647 HVLSKDTLDQKLQSL

-667 ISPVGEFYLWTAKD
+667 ISPVGEFYMWTAKD

-697 YNLSFKVKKEFTK
+697 YNLSFKIKANFTK

-727 GNIVVNDLTTP
+727 GNIVVNDVTVP
-738 EVHKDVLDK
+738 EVHKDILDK

-752 INNGTVKLGDEV
+752 INNSTVKLGDEV
-764 TYKLEGWIVP
+764 TYKLEGWVVP
-774 ANRSY
+774 ANRGY

-790 QQTHDL
+790 QHTHDL
-796 YLKDS
+796 YLRDK
-801 VVAKVDI
+801 VVAKVDV
-808 TLSDGTVIAKG
+808 TLKDGTVIKKG
-819 SNLAQYTE
+819 TNLGEYTE
-827 TVYNKETGL
+827 TVYNKTTGH
-836 YELVFKKDF
+836 YELAFKKEF
-845 LEKVAR
+845 LAKVSR
-851 TSEFGADDF
+851 ESEFGADDF
-860 VLVKRIKAGDV
+860 IVVKRIKAGDV
-871 YNTADFFVNGN
+871 YNTADLYVNGY
-882 KVKTETVVTH
+882 KVKSETVVTH
-892 TPEAP
+892 TTEKP
-897 KPVTP
+897 KPVEP
-902 QKVTPAKGLPSTG
+902 QKATPKAPAKGLPSTG

>member
-31 TLSTSQVSA
+31 TLATSQVSA

-132 KAEAERVAKENK
+132 KAEAERVAK
-144 EGQAAVDARNKAG
+144 ANKAG
-157 QAAVD
+157 QAEVD

-219 QAKANATNAQLQK
+219 Q
-232 DYQAKLAEIKSVE
+232 
-245 AYNAGVRQRNKD
+245 
-257 AQAKADATN
+257 
-266 AQLQKDYQAKLAL
+266 
-279 YNQALKAKA
+279 AKA

-384 AVNQNIAFRVLTKD
+384 AVNQNIVFRVLTKD
-398 GQIIFEKKHNG
+398 GRPIFEKAHNG
-409 NSTFAETLNKTLQLN
+409 NKTFAETLNKTLQLN

-461 NNDAVPNVVIPG
+461 NNDAVPNVVIPEQ
-473 RPTPPKPEKV
+473 PTPPKPEKV

-498 KLVTPT
+498 KLVTPV

-519 PEPITPET
+519 PVPSTPET

-587 TLDYVAKQSFS
+587 TLDYVAKQNFS

-618 QPNEVLGEL
+618 QPNEALAEL

-634 SNGDDVSQLLDMH
+634 SNGDDVSSLLEMR
-647 HVLSKDTLDEKLQTL
+647 HVLSKDTLDQKLQSL

-667 ISPVGEFYLWTAKD
+667 ISPVGEFYMWTAKD

-764 TYKLEGWIVP
+764 TYKLEGWVVP
-774 ANRSY
+774 ANRGY
-779 DLFEYKFVDQL
+779 DLFEYKFVDHL
-790 QQTHDL
+790 QHTHDL
-796 YLKDS
+796 YLKDK
-801 VVAKVDI
+801 VVAKVAI
-808 TLSDGTVIAKG
+808 TLKDGTVIPKG
-819 SNLAQYTE
+819 TNLVQYTE
-827 TVYNKETGL
+827 TVYNKETGR
-836 YELVFKKDF
+836 YELAFKADF
-845 LEKVAR
+845 LAQVSRSSA
-851 TSEFGADDF
+851 FGADDF
-860 VLVKRIKAGDV
+860 IVVKRIKAGDV

-892 TPEAP
+892 TPEKP
-897 KPVTP
+897 KPVMP
-902 QKVTPAKGLPSTG
+902 QKVTPKAPALPSTG
-915 EASMTPLTAIGA
+915 EQGVSVLTVLGA
-927 IILSA
+927 ALLSL
-932 LGLAGFKKRQK
+932 LGLVGFKKRQQ

>member
-1 MNSQETKGHGFFRK
+1 MYKNQNTKGHGFFRK

-31 TLSTSQVSA
+31 TLATSQVSA

-69 DTAKKAAVAVT
+69 ATAKKAAVAVT
-80 TTTAVNHATTTDAQ
+80 TTAAVNHATTTDAQ
-94 ADLANQTQAV
+94 ADLANQTQTV

-132 KAEAERVAKENK
+132 KAE
-144 EGQAAVDARNKAG
+144 
-157 QAAVD
+157 
-162 ARNKAG
+162 
-168 QAAVD
+168 
-173 ARNKAK
+173 
-179 QQAQD
+179 
-184 DQKAKIDAE
+184 
-193 NKAESQRVS
+193 SQRVS
-202 QLNAQNKAKID
+202 QLNAQTKAKID

-219 QAKANATNAQLQK
+219 QAKADATNAQLQK
-232 DYQAKLAEIKSVE
+232 DYQAKLAKIKSVE

-364 AFVDSVTLY
+364 AFVDSITLY

-409 NSTFAETLNKTLQLN
+409 NKTFAETLNKTLQLN
-424 LKYELKPHASSGNV
+424 LKYELKPHGSSGSV

-461 NNDAVPNVVIPG
+461 NNDVVPNVVIPKQ
-473 RPTPPKPEKV
+473 PTPPSTEKV

-498 KLVTPT
+498 KFVTPT
-504 LKTYTPVKFIPREYK
+504 LKTY
-519 PEPITPET
+519 
-527 FTPEKFTP
+527 TP

-543 VSVPEKINY
+543 VSIPEKINY
-552 KVAVHPVQIPK
+552 SVSVHPVLVPAANPSK
-563 ATPTKKVLD
+563 AVID
-572 ENGQSI
+572 EAGQSV
-578 NGKSVLPNA
+578 NGKTVLPNA
-587 TLDYVAKQSFS
+587 ELNYVAKQDFS
-598 QYKGI
+598 QYKGMT
-603 KASAE
+603 ASQGK
-608 AIAKGFAFVD
+608 IAKNFVFID
-618 QPNEVLGEL
+618 DYKDDALDGKSMKVN
-627 TVKSIKA
+627 SIKA
-634 SNGDDVSQLLDMH
+634 SDGTDVSQLLEMR
-647 HVLSKDTLDEKLQTL
+647 HVLSTDTLDEKLQTL

-667 ISPVGEFYLWTAKD
+667 ISPVGEFYMWTAKD

-686 KAYVQKGLDIT
+686 KAYVQKGLDVT
-697 YNLSFKVKKEFTK
+697 YNLS
-710 GQIKNGV
+710 
-717 AQIDFGNGYT
+717 
-727 GNIVVNDLTTP
+727 
-738 EVHKDVLDK
+738 
-747 EDGKS
+747 
-752 INNGTVKLGDEV
+752 
-764 TYKLEGWIVP
+764 
-774 ANRSY
+774 
-779 DLFEYKFVDQL
+779 
-790 QQTHDL
+790 
-796 YLKDS
+796 
-801 VVAKVDI
+801 
-808 TLSDGTVIAKG
+808 
-819 SNLAQYTE
+819 
-827 TVYNKETGL
+827 
-836 YELVFKKDF
+836 
-845 LEKVAR
+845 
-851 TSEFGADDF
+851 
-860 VLVKRIKAGDV
+860 
-871 YNTADFFVNGN
+871 
-882 KVKTETVVTH
+882 
-892 TPEAP
+892 
-897 KPVTP
+897 
-902 QKVTPAKGLPSTG
+902 
-915 EASMTPLTAIGA
+915 
-927 IILSA
+927 
-932 LGLAGFKKRQK
+932 

>member
-1 MNSQETKGHGFFRK
+1 MNSNTKGHGFFRK
-15 SKAYGLVCG
+15 SKAYGLVCA

-31 TLSTSQVSA
+31 TLATSQVSA

-80 TTTAVNHATTTDAQ
+80 TTAAVNHATTTDAQ

-132 KAEAERVAKENK
+132 KAESQRVAK
-144 EGQAAVDARNKAG
+144 ANKAG
-157 QAAVD
+157 QAEVD

-202 QLNAQNKAKID
+202 QLNAQTKAKID

-219 QAKANATNAQLQK
+219 QAKADATNAQLQK

-384 AVNQNIAFRVLTKD
+384 AVNQNIVFRVLTKD
-398 GQIIFEKKHNG
+398 GRPIFEKAHNG
-409 NSTFAETLNKTLQLN
+409 NKTFAETLNKTLQLN

-461 NNDAVPNVVIPG
+461 NNDAVPNVVIPEQ
-473 RPTPPKPEKV
+473 PTPPKPEKV
-483 TPEAEKPVPEKPVEP
+483 TTEAEKPVPEKPVEP
-498 KLVTPT
+498 KFVTPT
-504 LKTYTPVKFIPREYK
+504 LKTYTPVKFIPKEYK
-519 PEPITPET
+519 PVPITPEI

-535 AQPKVKPH
+535 AQAKVKPH

-578 NGKSVLPNA
+578 NGKTVLPN
-587 TLDYVAKQSFS
+587 TMLNYTAKQNFS
-598 QYKGI
+598 QYKDI

-618 QPNEVLGEL
+618 QPNEALAEL

-634 SNGDDVSQLLDMH
+634 SNGDDVSSLLEMR
-647 HVLSKDTLDEKLQTL
+647 HVLSKDTLDQKLQSL

-667 ISPVGEFYLWTAKD
+667 ISPVGEFYMWTAKD

-764 TYKLEGWIVP
+764 TYKLEGWVVP
-774 ANRSY
+774 ANRGY
-779 DLFEYKFVDQL
+779 DLFEYKFVDHL
-790 QQTHDL
+790 QHTHDL
-796 YLKDS
+796 YLKDK
-801 VVAKVDI
+801 VVAKVAI
-808 TLSDGTVIAKG
+808 TLKDGTVIPKG
-819 SNLAQYTE
+819 TNLVQYTE
-827 TVYNKETGL
+827 TVYNKETGR
-836 YELVFKKDF
+836 YELAFKADF
-845 LEKVAR
+845 LAQVSRSSA
-851 TSEFGADDF
+851 FGADDF
-860 VLVKRIKAGDV
+860 IVVKRIKAGDV

-892 TPEAP
+892 TPEKP
-897 KPVTP
+897 KPVMP
-902 QKVTPAKGLPSTG
+902 QKVTPKAPALPSTG
-915 EASMTPLTAIGA
+915 EQGVSVLTVLGA
-927 IILSA
+927 ALLSL
-932 LGLAGFKKRQK
+932 LGLVGFKKRQQ

>member
-1 MNSQETKGHGFFRK
+1 MNSNTKGHGFFRK
-15 SKAYGLVCG
+15 SKAYGLVCA

-31 TLSTSQVSA
+31 TLATSQVSA

-80 TTTAVNHATTTDAQ
+80 TTAAVNHATTTDAQ

-132 KAEAERVAKENK
+132 KAEAERVAK
-144 EGQAAVDARNKAG
+144 ANKAG
-157 QAAVD
+157 QAEVD

-219 QAKANATNAQLQK
+219 QAKADATNAQLQK
-232 DYQAKLAEIKSVE
+232 DYQTKLANIKSVE

-384 AVNQNIAFRVLTKD
+384 AVNQNIVFRVLTKD
-398 GQIIFEKKHNG
+398 GRPIFEKAHNG
-409 NSTFAETLNKTLQLN
+409 NKTFAETLNKTLQLN

-438 EVFKIH
+438 EVFKLH

-461 NNDAVPNVVIPG
+461 NNDAVPNVVIPE
-473 RPTPPKPEKV
+473 RPTPPSPEKV

-504 LKTYTPVKFIPREYK
+504 LKTYTPVKFIPKEYK
-519 PEPITPET
+519 PEPITPEK
-527 FTPEKFTP
+527 FTPEKFNP
-535 AQPKVKPH
+535 ILPKIKPH
-543 VSVPEKINY
+543 TAVPEKVHY
-552 KVAVHPVQIPK
+552 TVTVHPVQVPK
-563 ATPTKKVLD
+563 ANPTKAVVD

-578 NGKSVLPNA
+578 DGKSVLPNT
-587 TLDYVAKQSFS
+587 TLNYVAKQSFS
-598 QYKGI
+598 QYKDI

-618 QPNEVLGEL
+618 QPNEALAEL

-634 SNGDDVSQLLDMH
+634 SNGDDVSSLLEMR
-647 HVLSKDTLDEKLQTL
+647 HVLSKDTLDQKLQSL

-667 ISPVGEFYLWTAKD
+667 ISPVGEFYMWTAKD

-764 TYKLEGWIVP
+764 TYKLEGWVVP
-774 ANRSY
+774 ANRGY
-779 DLFEYKFVDQL
+779 DLFEYKFVDHL
-790 QQTHDL
+790 QHTHDL
-796 YLKDS
+796 YLKDK
-801 VVAKVDI
+801 VVAKVAI
-808 TLSDGTVIAKG
+808 TLKDGTVIPKG
-819 SNLAQYTE
+819 TNLVQYTE
-827 TVYNKETGL
+827 TVYNKETGR
-836 YELVFKKDF
+836 YELAFKADF
-845 LEKVAR
+845 L
-851 TSEFGADDF
+851 
-860 VLVKRIKAGDV
+860 
-871 YNTADFFVNGN
+871 
-882 KVKTETVVTH
+882 
-892 TPEAP
+892 
-897 KPVTP
+897 
-902 QKVTPAKGLPSTG
+902 
-915 EASMTPLTAIGA
+915 
-927 IILSA
+927 
-932 LGLAGFKKRQK
+932 

>member
-24 IALAGAF
+24 IALALAAAF
-31 TLSTSQVSA
+31 TLATSQVSA

-132 KAEAERVAKENK
+132 KAEAERVAK
-144 EGQAAVDARNKAG
+144 ANKAG
-157 QAAVD
+157 QAEVD

-202 QLNAQNKAKID
+202 QLNAQTKAKID

-219 QAKANATNAQLQK
+219 QAKADATNAQLQK

-279 YNQALKAKA
+279 YNQAKKAKE
-288 EADKQSIN
+288 EADKQTIN
-296 NVAFDIKAQAK
+296 NVAFDIKAQAR
-307 GVDNAEYGNSIM
+307 GVDNKEYGNSIM

-364 AFVDSVTLY
+364 AFVDSITLY

-384 AVNQNIAFRVLTKD
+384 AVNQNIVFRVLTKD
-398 GQIIFEKKHNG
+398 GRPIFEKAHNG
-409 NSTFAETLNKTLQLN
+409 NKTFAETLNKTLQLN

-461 NNDAVPNVVIPG
+461 NNDVVPNVVIPKQ
-473 RPTPPKPEKV
+473 PTPPSTEKV

-498 KLVTPT
+498 KFVTPT
-504 LKTYTPVKFIPREYK
+504 LKTYTPVKFIPKEYK
-519 PEPITPET
+519 PVPITPEK
-527 FTPEKFTP
+527 FTPEKFNP

-543 VSVPEKINY
+543 VAIPEKINY
-552 KVAVHPVQIPK
+552 SVSVHPVLVPAANPSK
-563 ATPTKKVLD
+563 AVID
-572 ENGQSI
+572 EAGQSV
-578 NGKSVLPNA
+578 NGKTVLPNA

-598 QYKGI
+598 QYKDI

-618 QPNEVLGEL
+618 QPNEALAEL

-634 SNGDDVSQLLDMH
+634 SNGDDVSSLLEMR
-647 HVLSKDTLDEKLQTL
+647 HVLSKDTLDQKLQSL

-667 ISPVGEFYLWTAKD
+667 ISPVGEFYMWTAKD

-747 EDGKS
+747 QDGKS

-764 TYKLEGWIVP
+764 TYKLEGWVVP
-774 ANRSY
+774 ANRGY

-796 YLKDS
+796 YLKDK
-801 VVAKVDI
+801 VVAKVAI
-808 TLSDGTVIAKG
+808 TLKDGTVIKKG
-819 SNLAQYTE
+819 TNLGEYTE
-827 TVYNKETGL
+827 TVYNKTTGR
-836 YELVFKKDF
+836 YELAFKKEF
-845 LEKVAR
+845 LAKVSR
-851 TSEFGADDF
+851 ESEFGADDF
-860 VLVKRIKAGDV
+860 IVVKRIKAGDV
-871 YNTADFFVNGN
+871 YNTADLYVNGY
-882 KVKTETVVTH
+882 KVKSETVVTH
-892 TPEAP
+892 TPENLR
-897 KPVTP
+897 PVTP
-902 QKVTPAKGLPSTG
+902 QKVTPAKGLPQTG
-915 EASMTPLTAIGA
+915 EASVAPLTAIGA

>member
-31 TLSTSQVSA
+31 TLATSQVSA

-80 TTTAVNHATTTDAQ
+80 TTTAVNHATITDAQ

-132 KAEAERVAKENK
+132 KAEAERVAK
-144 EGQAAVDARNKAG
+144 A
-157 QAAVD
+157 
-162 ARNKAG
+162 NKAG

-219 QAKANATNAQLQK
+219 QAKADATNAQLQK
-232 DYQAKLAEIKSVE
+232 DYQTKLANIKSVE

-384 AVNQNIAFRVLTKD
+384 AVNQNIVFRVLTKD
-398 GQIIFEKKHNG
+398 GRPIFEKAHNG
-409 NSTFAETLNKTLQLN
+409 NKTFAETLNKTLQLN

-461 NNDAVPNVVIPG
+461 NNDAVPNVVIPEQ
-473 RPTPPKPEKV
+473 PTPPKPEKV

-498 KLVTPT
+498 KLVTPV

-519 PEPITPET
+519 PVPSTPET

-587 TLDYVAKQSFS
+587 TLDYVAKQNFS

-618 QPNEVLGEL
+618 QPNEALAEL

-634 SNGDDVSQLLDMH
+634 SNGDDVSSLLEMR
-647 HVLSKDTLDEKLQTL
+647 HVLSKDTLDQKLQSL

-667 ISPVGEFYLWTAKD
+667 ISPVGEFYMWTAKD

-764 TYKLEGWIVP
+764 TYKLEGWVVP
-774 ANRSY
+774 ANRGY
-779 DLFEYKFVDQL
+779 DLFEYKFVDHL
-790 QQTHDL
+790 QHTHDL
-796 YLKDS
+796 YLKDK
-801 VVAKVDI
+801 VVAKVAI
-808 TLSDGTVIAKG
+808 TLKDGTVIPKG
-819 SNLAQYTE
+819 TNLVQYTE
-827 TVYNKETGL
+827 TVYNKETGR
-836 YELVFKKDF
+836 YELAFKADF
-845 LEKVAR
+845 LAQVSRSSA
-851 TSEFGADDF
+851 FGADDF
-860 VLVKRIKAGDV
+860 IVVKRIKAGDV

-892 TPEAP
+892 TPEKP
-897 KPVTP
+897 KPVMP
-902 QKVTPAKGLPSTG
+902 QKVTPKAPALPSTG
-915 EASMTPLTAIGA
+915 EQGVSVLTVLGA
-927 IILSA
+927 ALLSL
-932 LGLAGFKKRQK
+932 LGLVGFKKRQQ

>member
-24 IALAGAF
+24 IALALAAAF
-31 TLSTSQVSA
+31 TLATSQVSA

-132 KAEAERVAKENK
+132 KAEAERVAK
-144 EGQAAVDARNKAG
+144 ANKAG
-157 QAAVD
+157 QAEVD

-202 QLNAQNKAKID
+202 QLNAQTKAKID

-219 QAKANATNAQLQK
+219 QAKADATNAQLQK

-279 YNQALKAKA
+279 YNQAKKAKE
-288 EADKQSIN
+288 EADEQTIN
-296 NVAFDIKAQAK
+296 NVAFDIKAQAR
-307 GVDNAEYGNSIM
+307 GVDNKEYGNSIM

-351 NHHYVANKDGSVT
+351 NLHHVANKDGSVT
-364 AFVDSVTLY
+364 AFVDSITLY

-384 AVNQNIAFRVLTKD
+384 AVNQNIVFRVLTKD
-398 GQIIFEKKHNG
+398 GRPIFEKAHNG
-409 NSTFAETLNKTLQLN
+409 NKTFAETLNKTLQLN

-461 NNDAVPNVVIPG
+461 NNDVVPNVVIPKQ
-473 RPTPPKPEKV
+473 PTPPSTEKV

-498 KLVTPT
+498 KFVTPT
-504 LKTYTPVKFIPREYK
+504 LKTYTPVKFIPKEYK
-519 PEPITPET
+519 PVPITPEK
-527 FTPEKFTP
+527 FTPEKFNP

-543 VSVPEKINY
+543 VAIPEKINY
-552 KVAVHPVQIPK
+552 SVSVHPVLVPAANPSK
-563 ATPTKKVLD
+563 AVID
-572 ENGQSI
+572 EAGQSV
-578 NGKSVLPNA
+578 NGKTVLPNA

-598 QYKGI
+598 QYKDI

-618 QPNEVLGEL
+618 QPNEALAEL

-634 SNGDDVSQLLDMH
+634 SNGDDVSSLLEMR
-647 HVLSKDTLDEKLQTL
+647 HVLSKDTLDQKLQSL

-667 ISPVGEFYLWTAKD
+667 ISPVGEFYMWTAKD

-747 EDGKS
+747 QDGKS

-764 TYKLEGWIVP
+764 TYKLEGWVVP
-774 ANRSY
+774 ANRGY

-796 YLKDS
+796 YLKDK
-801 VVAKVDI
+801 VVAKVAI
-808 TLSDGTVIAKG
+808 TLKDGTVIKKG
-819 SNLAQYTE
+819 TNLGEYTE
-827 TVYNKETGL
+827 TVYNKTTGR
-836 YELVFKKDF
+836 YELAFKKEF
-845 LEKVAR
+845 LAKVSR
-851 TSEFGADDF
+851 ESEFGADDF
-860 VLVKRIKAGDV
+860 IVVKRIKAGDV
-871 YNTADFFVNGN
+871 YNTADLYVNGY
-882 KVKTETVVTH
+882 KVKSETVVTH
-892 TPEAP
+892 TPENP
-897 KPVTP
+897 RPVTP
-902 QKVTPAKGLPSTG
+902 QKVTPAKGLPQTG
-915 EASMTPLTAIGA
+915 EASVAPLTAIGA

>member
-1 MNSQETKGHGFFRK
+1 FFRK

-31 TLSTSQVSA
+31 TLATSQVSA

-132 KAEAERVAKENK
+132 KAEAERVAK
-144 EGQAAVDARNKAG
+144 ANKAG
-157 QAAVD
+157 QAEVD

-219 QAKANATNAQLQK
+219 QAKADATNAQLQK
-232 DYQAKLAEIKSVE
+232 DYQTKLANIKSVE

-384 AVNQNIAFRVLTKD
+384 AVNQNIVFRVLTKD
-398 GQIIFEKKHNG
+398 GRPIFEKAHNG
-409 NSTFAETLNKTLQLN
+409 NKTFAETLNKTLQLN

-461 NNDAVPNVVIPG
+461 NNDAVPNVVIPEQ
-473 RPTPPKPEKV
+473 PTPPKPEKV

-498 KLVTPT
+498 KLVTPV

-519 PEPITPET
+519 PVPSTPET

-587 TLDYVAKQSFS
+587 TLDYVAKQNFS

-618 QPNEVLGEL
+618 QPNEALAEL

-634 SNGDDVSQLLDMH
+634 SNGDDVSSLLEMR
-647 HVLSKDTLDEKLQTL
+647 HVLSKDTLDQKLQSL

-667 ISPVGEFYLWTAKD
+667 ISPVGEFYMWTAKD

-764 TYKLEGWIVP
+764 TYKLEGWVVP
-774 ANRSY
+774 ANRGY
-779 DLFEYKFVDQL
+779 DLFEYKFVDHL
-790 QQTHDL
+790 QHTHDL
-796 YLKDS
+796 YLKDK
-801 VVAKVDI
+801 VVAKVAI
-808 TLSDGTVIAKG
+808 TLKDGTVIPKG
-819 SNLAQYTE
+819 TNLVQYTE
-827 TVYNKETGL
+827 TVYNKETGR
-836 YELVFKKDF
+836 YELAFKADF
-845 LEKVAR
+845 LAQVSRSSA
-851 TSEFGADDF
+851 FGADDF
-860 VLVKRIKAGDV
+860 IVVKRIKAGDV

-892 TPEAP
+892 TTEKP
-897 KPVTP
+897 KPVEP
-902 QKVTPAKGLPSTG
+902 QKATPKAPAKGLPQTG
-915 EASMTPLTAIGA
+915 EASVAPLTALGA

-932 LGLAGFKKRQK
+932 IGLAGFKKRKAG

>member
-15 SKAYGLVCG
+15 TKAYGLVCG
-24 IALAGAF
+24 IALALAAAF
-31 TLSTSQVSA
+31 TLATSQVSA

-54 NQAETVTSTQLDKAV
+54 NQTNTVTSTQLDKAV

-80 TTTAVNHATTTDAQ
+80 TTPAVNHATTTDAQ

-132 KAEAERVAKENK
+132 KAESQRVAKANK
-144 EGQAAVDARNKAG
+144 AGQAEVDARNKAG
-157 QAAVD
+157 QAE
-162 ARNKAG
+162 
-168 QAAVD
+168 VD

-202 QLNAQNKAKID
+202 QLNAQTKAKID

-219 QAKANATNAQLQK
+219 QAKADATNAQLQK

-279 YNQALKAKA
+279 YNQAKKAKE
-288 EADKQSIN
+288 EADKQTIN
-296 NVAFDIKAQAK
+296 NVAFDIKAQAR
-307 GVDNAEYGNSIM
+307 GVDNKEYGNSIM

-384 AVNQNIAFRVLTKD
+384 AVNQNIVFRVLTKD
-398 GQIIFEKKHNG
+398 GRPIFEKAHNG
-409 NSTFAETLNKTLQLN
+409 NKTFAETLNKTLQLN

-438 EVFKIH
+438 EVFKLH

-461 NNDAVPNVVIPG
+461 NNDAVPNVVIPE
-473 RPTPPKPEKV
+473 RPTPPSPEKV

-504 LKTYTPVKFIPREYK
+504 LKTYTPVKFIPKEYK
-519 PEPITPET
+519 PEPITPEK
-527 FTPEKFTP
+527 FTPEKFNP
-535 AQPKVKPH
+535 ILPKIKPH
-543 VSVPEKINY
+543 TAVPEKVHY
-552 KVAVHPVQIPK
+552 TVTVHPVQVPK
-563 ATPTKKVLD
+563 ANPTKAVVD

-578 NGKSVLPNA
+578 DGKSVLPNT
-587 TLDYVAKQSFS
+587 TLNYVAKQNFS

-618 QPNEVLGEL
+618 QPNEALAEL

-634 SNGDDVSQLLDMH
+634 SNGDDVSSLLEMR
-647 HVLSKDTLDEKLQTL
+647 HVLSKDTLDQKLQSL

-667 ISPVGEFYLWTAKD
+667 ISPVGEFYMWTAKD

-697 YNLSFKVKKEFTK
+697 YNLSFKIKANFTK

-727 GNIVVNDLTTP
+727 GNIVVNDVTVP
-738 EVHKDVLDK
+738 EVHKDILDK

-752 INNGTVKLGDEV
+752 INNSTVKLGDEV
-764 TYKLEGWIVP
+764 TYKLEGWVVP
-774 ANRSY
+774 ANRGY

-790 QQTHDL
+790 QHTHDL
-796 YLKDS
+796 YLRDK
-801 VVAKVDI
+801 VVAKVDV
-808 TLSDGTVIAKG
+808 TLKDGTVIKKG
-819 SNLAQYTE
+819 TNLGEYTE
-827 TVYNKETGL
+827 TVYNKTTGR
-836 YELVFKKDF
+836 YELAFKKEF
-845 LEKVAR
+845 LAKVSR
-851 TSEFGADDF
+851 ESEFGADDF
-860 VLVKRIKAGDV
+860 IVVKRIKAGDV
-871 YNTADFFVNGN
+871 YNTADLYVNGY
-882 KVKTETVVTH
+882 KVKSETVVTH
-892 TPEAP
+892 TTEKP
-897 KPVTP
+897 KPVEP
-902 QKVTPAKGLPSTG
+902 QKATPKAPAKGLPQTG
-915 EASMTPLTAIGA
+915 EQGVSVLTVLGA
-927 IILSA
+927 GLLSL
-932 LGLAGFKKRQK
+932 LGLVGLKKRQQ

>member
-15 SKAYGLVCG
+15 TKAYGLVCG
-24 IALAGAF
+24 IALALAAAF
-31 TLSTSQVSA
+31 TLATSQVSA

-54 NQAETVTSTQLDKAV
+54 NQTNTVTSTQLDKAV

-80 TTTAVNHATTTDAQ
+80 TTPAVNHATTTDAQ

-132 KAEAERVAKENK
+132 KAESQRVAKANK
-144 EGQAAVDARNKAG
+144 AGQAEVDARNKAG
-157 QAAVD
+157 QAE
-162 ARNKAG
+162 
-168 QAAVD
+168 VD

-202 QLNAQNKAKID
+202 QLNAQTKAKID

-219 QAKANATNAQLQK
+219 QAKADATNAQLQK

-279 YNQALKAKA
+279 YNQAKKAKA

-296 NVAFDIKAQAK
+296 NVAFDIKAQAR
-307 GVDNAEYGNSIM
+307 GVDNKEYGNSIM

-384 AVNQNIAFRVLTKD
+384 AVNQNIVFRVLTKD
-398 GQIIFEKKHNG
+398 GRPIFEKAHNG
-409 NSTFAETLNKTLQLN
+409 NKTFAETLNKTLQLN

-438 EVFKIH
+438 EVFKLH

-461 NNDAVPNVVIPG
+461 NNDAVPNVVIPE
-473 RPTPPKPEKV
+473 RPTPPSPEKV

-504 LKTYTPVKFIPREYK
+504 LKTYTPVKFIPKEYK
-519 PEPITPET
+519 PEPITPEK
-527 FTPEKFTP
+527 FTPEKFNP
-535 AQPKVKPH
+535 ILPKIKPH
-543 VSVPEKINY
+543 TAVPEKVHY
-552 KVAVHPVQIPK
+552 TVTVHPVQVPK
-563 ATPTKKVLD
+563 ANPTKAVVD

-578 NGKSVLPNA
+578 DGKSVLPNT
-587 TLDYVAKQSFS
+587 TLNYVAKQNFS
-598 QYKGI
+598 QYKDI

-618 QPNEVLGEL
+618 QPNEALAEL

-634 SNGDDVSQLLDMH
+634 SNGDDVSSLLEMR
-647 HVLSKDTLDEKLQTL
+647 HVLSKDTLDQKLQSL

-667 ISPVGEFYLWTAKD
+667 ISPVGEFYMWTAKD

-697 YNLSFKVKKEFTK
+697 YNLSFKIKANFTK

-727 GNIVVNDLTTP
+727 GNIVVNDVTVP
-738 EVHKDVLDK
+738 EVHKDILDK

-752 INNGTVKLGDEV
+752 INNSTVKLGDEV
-764 TYKLEGWIVP
+764 TYKLEGWVVP
-774 ANRSY
+774 ANRGY

-790 QQTHDL
+790 QHTHDL
-796 YLKDS
+796 YLRDK
-801 VVAKVDI
+801 VVAKVDV
-808 TLSDGTVIAKG
+808 TLKDGTVIKKG
-819 SNLAQYTE
+819 TNLGEYTE
-827 TVYNKETGL
+827 TVYNKTTGR
-836 YELVFKKDF
+836 YELAFKKEF
-845 LEKVAR
+845 LAKVSR
-851 TSEFGADDF
+851 ESEFGADDF
-860 VLVKRIKAGDV
+860 IVVKRIKAGDV
-871 YNTADFFVNGN
+871 YNTADLYVNGY
-882 KVKTETVVTH
+882 KVKSETVVTH
-892 TPEAP
+892 TTEKP
-897 KPVTP
+897 KPVEP
-902 QKVTPAKGLPSTG
+902 QKATPKAPAKGLPQTG
-915 EASMTPLTAIGA
+915 EQGVSVLTVLGA
-927 IILSA
+927 GLLSL
-932 LGLAGFKKRQK
+932 LGLVGLKKRQQ

>member
-1 MNSQETKGHGFFRK
+1 MNSNTKGHGFFRK
-15 SKAYGLVCG
+15 SKAYGLVCA

-31 TLSTSQVSA
+31 TLATSQVSA

-80 TTTAVNHATTTDAQ
+80 TTAAVNHATTTDAQ

-132 KAEAERVAKENK
+132 KAEAERVAK
-144 EGQAAVDARNKAG
+144 ANKAG
-157 QAAVD
+157 QAEVD

-219 QAKANATNAQLQK
+219 QAKADATNAQLQK
-232 DYQAKLAEIKSVE
+232 DYQTKLANIKSVE

-384 AVNQNIAFRVLTKD
+384 AVNQNIVFRVLTKD
-398 GQIIFEKKHNG
+398 GRPIFEKAHNG
-409 NSTFAETLNKTLQLN
+409 NKTFAETLNKTLQLN
-424 LKYELKPHASSGNV
+424 LKYELKPHASSGNI

-461 NNDAVPNVVIPG
+461 NNDAVPNVVIPEQ
-473 RPTPPKPEKV
+473 PTPPTLEKV

-498 KLVTPT
+498 KFVTPT
-504 LKTYTPVKFIPREYK
+504 LKTYTPVKFIPKEYK

-543 VSVPEKINY
+543 VSIPEKINY
-552 KVAVHPVQIPK
+552 SVSVHPVLVPAANPSK
-563 ATPTKKVLD
+563 EVVD
-572 ENGQSI
+572 EAGKSI
-578 NGKSVLPNA
+578 NGKTVLPNA
-587 TLDYVAKQSFS
+587 TLDYVAKQNFS

-618 QPNEVLGEL
+618 QPNEALAEL

-634 SNGDDVSQLLDMH
+634 SNGDDVSSLLEMR
-647 HVLSKDTLDEKLQTL
+647 HVLSKDTLDQKLQSL

-764 TYKLEGWIVP
+764 TYKLEGWVVP
-774 ANRSY
+774 ANRGY
-779 DLFEYKFVDQL
+779 DLFEYKFVDHL
-790 QQTHDL
+790 QHTHDL
-796 YLKDS
+796 YLKDK
-801 VVAKVDI
+801 VVAKVAI
-808 TLSDGTVIAKG
+808 TLKDGTVIPKG
-819 SNLAQYTE
+819 TNLVQYTE
-827 TVYNKETGL
+827 TVYNKETGR
-836 YELVFKKDF
+836 YELAFKADF
-845 LEKVAR
+845 LAQVSRSSA
-851 TSEFGADDF
+851 FGADDF
-860 VLVKRIKAGDV
+860 IVVKRIKAGDV

-892 TPEAP
+892 TPEKP
-897 KPVTP
+897 KPVMP
-902 QKVTPAKGLPSTG
+902 QKVTPKAPALPSTG
-915 EASMTPLTAIGA
+915 EQGVSVLTVLGA
-927 IILSA
+927 ALLSL
-932 LGLAGFKKRQK
+932 LGLVGFKKRQQ